1 MIKFKIKMNNNLIK
15 NLNSSELPRNLSD
28 SKMKMPI
35 KSKKYREEELRMEE
49 IIDNLSNEITKNT
62 LNENGEELSNVKF
75 PKNVNLKEI
84 IKYILEKEVR
94 KKNYIILLRYYL
106 TQFQSLLETIN
117 LSNKLY
123 EAKEIVNKI
132 AMYLKREEIKKD
144 KVIFYNGQ
152 IGKTFYIILEGEVS
166 VLIPNEFNVEI
177 TPDKYLNY
185 LKYLYKLN
193 EYELLKLSYDS
204 NKKIINEVDYE
215 FADILKKFDYCLDK
229 CLSLNHKMEEISVE
243 SYINRFLF
251 FDNDRIF
258 NKSESENKNKNNK
271 RSSSYESNNFEV
283 SNSFINNNNN
293 NKNKSK
299 TDLPFMHRKY
309 RFTLWK
315 YAEVIK
321 LGEGK
326 CFGEIALQRERNK
339 RTATVIT
346 LTDCLFGI
354 LQKDEYQSFMKK
366 VMEKTRRNNIERLLN
381 TKLFYGVNYHTFDT
395 KLYNYF
401 IFTKE
406 KKGDFMFK
414 RGDKRTTLYY
424 IKKGEI
430 QLEINATCKQLDDI
444 IKLIGG
450 KPENK
455 VLNNLIK
462 INEKLMEFINIPKK
476 FNISI
481 YSQGD
486 IIGTDEIIYLNSNK
500 LNIEQIYNNLVDLNN
515 ISNSFFYNEYFENSF
530 LFNGIY
536 MTNCDIFKVDLHF
549 LKNMINDNPVIKEN
563 YEKMTRNKRERL
575 IERLLAVKTN
585 TILQYYNLINHK
597 NNINDLNISNEF
609 NSKNNLLFLS
619 NKKKATNNNQ
629 LFLPKNINIIDSQFK
644 NENNKM
650 NLLSSSLNSNSNSR
664 NIFFYGNKN
673 KTKEL
678 FYPEPVNNKLSS
690 ESNYMNERALLT
702 SYMNNNKVKVKFDR
716 KLFLKEN
723 SSLHKI
729 KSEGMIFLNKNKTIN
744 DYSSFQNKISL
755 VKNNFKMR
763 NTLANFIDNS
773 NLNNEDNLSKN
784 NSSDKMSTYKSN
796 KPFLPNKKL
805 KKLRNDNLP
814 NNLKTQTLKIIN
826 NKRIPKL
833 LINNALIYSEAI
845 DKLFIKKQKKN
856 IFKNPLLKNKNN
868 INSIDKYKKNKIF
881 NTLDVLVFDDIL
893 NNIKND
899 KFQNTKTIS
908 PINEERKNRN
918 KFKINPLLHRAASY
932 LLMKKK

>member
-1 MIKFKIKMNNNLIK
+1 MNNNLIK
-15 NLNSSELPRNLSD
+15 NLNSSELQRNLSD

-62 LNENGEELSNVKF
+62 LNENGEEIYNIKF
-75 PKNVNLKEI
+75 PKSVNLKEI

-117 LSNKLY
+117 LSNKYY
-123 EAKEIVNKI
+123 ETKEIVNKI
-132 AMYLKREEIKKD
+132 AMYIKREEIKKD

-177 TPDKYLNY
+177 TPVKYLNY
-185 LKYLYKLN
+185 LKYLYNLN
-193 EYELLKLSYDS
+193 EYELLKLSYES

-215 FADILKKFDYCLDK
+215 FADILKNFDYCLDK
-229 CLSLNHKMEEISVE
+229 CLSLNYKMEEISVE

-251 FDNDRIF
+251 FDSDRIF
-258 NKSESENKNKNNK
+258 NKSESENNKK
-271 RSSSYESNNFEV
+271 SSNYEFNNFEI
-283 SNSFINNNNN
+283 SNSFINKN
-293 NKNKSK
+293 NKNIN
-299 TDLPFMHRKY
+299 DLSFINRKY

-346 LTDCLFGI
+346 LTDCLLGI

-381 TKLFYGVNYHTFDT
+381 TKLFYGLNYHTFDT

-406 KKGDFMFK
+406 RKGDFMFK

-444 IKLIGG
+444 IMLIGG
-450 KPENK
+450 NPENRA
-455 VLNNLIK
+455 LNNLIK
-462 INEKLMEFINIPKK
+462 TNEKLMEFINIPKK

-500 LNIEQIYNNLVDLNN
+500 LNIEQLYTNLIDLSN
-515 ISNSFFYNEYFENSF
+515 ISNSFSYNEFENSF

-549 LKNMINDNPVIKEN
+549 LKNMINDNRLIKDN

-575 IERLLAVKTN
+575 IERLLTIKTN

-597 NNINDLNISNEF
+597 KNINYLNNISNEF
-609 NSKNNLLFLS
+609 NSKNNLLFLL
-619 NKKKATNNNQ
+619 NKKKVTNNNQ
-629 LFLPKNINIIDSQFK
+629 LFLRKNIYINESQFK
-644 NENNKM
+644 NENNKI
-650 NLLSSSLNSNSNSR
+650 NPQSPLNSNSR
-664 NIFFYGNKN
+664 NTYFYGNKY

-678 FYPEPVNNKLSS
+678 FYPEPINNKLNS

-729 KSEGMIFLNKNKTIN
+729 KSEGMLLLSKNKMIN
-744 DYSSFQNKISL
+744 DYNSFQNKMSL

-773 NLNNEDNLSKN
+773 NSNNEDNLSKN

-796 KPFLPNKKL
+796 KSFFPNKKL
-805 KKLRNDNLP
+805 KKIRNDILP
-814 NNLKTQTLKIIN
+814 NNLKIQTLKIIN

-833 LINNALIYSEAI
+833 LIKNALIYSEAI
-845 DKLFIKKQKKN
+845 DKLLIKEQKKN
-856 IFKNPLLKNKNN
+856 IFKNTLLKNKNKNN
-868 INSIDKYKKNKIF
+868 INFIDKYKKNKIF

-899 KFQNTKTIS
+899 DRFQNIKTIS
-908 PINEERKNRN
+908 PINGVTKNRN
-918 KFKINPLLHRAASY
+918 RFKINPLLHRTASFPRCSC
-932 LLMKKK
+932 

>member
-1 MIKFKIKMNNNLIK
+1 MNNNLIK
-15 NLNSSELPRNLSD
+15 NLNSSELQRNLSD

-62 LNENGEELSNVKF
+62 LNENGEEIYNIKF
-75 PKNVNLKEI
+75 PKSVNLKEI

-117 LSNKLY
+117 LSNKYY
-123 EAKEIVNKI
+123 ETKEIVNKI
-132 AMYLKREEIKKD
+132 AMYIKREEIKKD

-177 TPDKYLNY
+177 TPVKYLNY
-185 LKYLYKLN
+185 LKYLYNLN
-193 EYELLKLSYDS
+193 EYELLKLSYES

-215 FADILKKFDYCLDK
+215 FADILKNFDYCLDK
-229 CLSLNHKMEEISVE
+229 CLSLNYKMEEISVE

-251 FDNDRIF
+251 FDSDRIF
-258 NKSESENKNKNNK
+258 NKSESENNKK
-271 RSSSYESNNFEV
+271 SSNYEFNNFEI
-283 SNSFINNNNN
+283 SNSFINKN
-293 NKNKSK
+293 NKNIN
-299 TDLPFMHRKY
+299 DLPFINRKY

-346 LTDCLFGI
+346 LTDCLLGI

-406 KKGDFMFK
+406 RKGDFMFK

-444 IKLIGG
+444 IMLIGG
-450 KPENK
+450 NPENRA
-455 VLNNLIK
+455 LNNLIK
-462 INEKLMEFINIPKK
+462 TNEKLMEFINIPKK

-500 LNIEQIYNNLVDLNN
+500 LNIEQLYTNLIDLSN
-515 ISNSFFYNEYFENSF
+515 ISNSFSYNEFENSF

-549 LKNMINDNPVIKEN
+549 LKNMINDNRLIKDN

-575 IERLLAVKTN
+575 IERLLTIKTN

-597 NNINDLNISNEF
+597 KNINYLNNISNEF
-609 NSKNNLLFLS
+609 NSKNNLLFLL
-619 NKKKATNNNQ
+619 NKKKVTNNNQ
-629 LFLPKNINIIDSQFK
+629 LFLRKNICINESQFK
-644 NENNKM
+644 NENNKI
-650 NLLSSSLNSNSNSR
+650 NPQSPLNSNSR
-664 NIFFYGNKN
+664 NTYFYGNKY

-678 FYPEPVNNKLSS
+678 FYPEPINNKLNS

-729 KSEGMIFLNKNKTIN
+729 KSEGMLLLSKNKMIN
-744 DYSSFQNKISL
+744 DYNSFQNKMSL

-773 NLNNEDNLSKN
+773 NSNNEDNLSKN

-796 KPFLPNKKL
+796 KSFFPNKKL
-805 KKLRNDNLP
+805 KKIRNDILP
-814 NNLKTQTLKIIN
+814 NNLKIQTLKIIN

-833 LINNALIYSEAI
+833 LIKNALIYSEAI
-845 DKLFIKKQKKN
+845 DKLLIKEQKKN
-856 IFKNPLLKNKNN
+856 IFKNTLLKNKNKNN
-868 INSIDKYKKNKIF
+868 INFIDKYKKNKIF

-899 KFQNTKTIS
+899 DRFQNIKTIS
-908 PINEERKNRN
+908 PINGVTKNRN
-918 KFKINPLLHRAASY
+918 RFKINPLLHRTASY

>member
-1 MIKFKIKMNNNLIK
+1 MNNNLIK
-15 NLNSSELPRNLSD
+15 NLNSSELQRNLSD

-62 LNENGEELSNVKF
+62 LNENGEEIYNIKF
-75 PKNVNLKEI
+75 PKSVNLKEI

-117 LSNKLY
+117 LSNKYY
-123 EAKEIVNKI
+123 ETKEIVNKI
-132 AMYLKREEIKKD
+132 AMYIKREEIKKD

-177 TPDKYLNY
+177 TPVKYLNY
-185 LKYLYKLN
+185 LKYLYNLN
-193 EYELLKLSYDS
+193 EYELLKLSYES

-215 FADILKKFDYCLDK
+215 FADILKNFDYCLDK
-229 CLSLNHKMEEISVE
+229 CLSLNYKMEEISVE

-251 FDNDRIF
+251 FDSDRIF
-258 NKSESENKNKNNK
+258 NKSESENNKK
-271 RSSSYESNNFEV
+271 SSNYEFNNFEI
-283 SNSFINNNNN
+283 SNSFINKN
-293 NKNKSK
+293 NKKIN
-299 TDLPFMHRKY
+299 DLPFINRKY

-346 LTDCLFGI
+346 LTDCLLGI

-381 TKLFYGVNYHTFDT
+381 TKLFYGLNYHTFDT

-406 KKGDFMFK
+406 RKGDFMFK

-444 IKLIGG
+444 IMLIGG
-450 KPENK
+450 NPENRA
-455 VLNNLIK
+455 LNNLIK
-462 INEKLMEFINIPKK
+462 TNEKLMEFINIPKK

-500 LNIEQIYNNLVDLNN
+500 LNIEQLYTNLIDLSN
-515 ISNSFFYNEYFENSF
+515 ISNSFSYNEFENSF

-549 LKNMINDNPVIKEN
+549 LKNMINDNRLIKDN

-575 IERLLAVKTN
+575 IERLLTIKTN

-597 NNINDLNISNEF
+597 KNINYLNNISNEF
-609 NSKNNLLFLS
+609 NSKNNLLFLL
-619 NKKKATNNNQ
+619 NKKKVTNNNQ
-629 LFLPKNINIIDSQFK
+629 LFLRKNICINESQFK
-644 NENNKM
+644 NENNKI
-650 NLLSSSLNSNSNSR
+650 NPQSPLNSNSR
-664 NIFFYGNKN
+664 NTYFYGNKY

-678 FYPEPVNNKLSS
+678 FYPEPINNKLNS

-729 KSEGMIFLNKNKTIN
+729 KSEGMLLLSKNKMIN
-744 DYSSFQNKISL
+744 DYNSFQNKMSL

-773 NLNNEDNLSKN
+773 NSNNEDNLSKN

-796 KPFLPNKKL
+796 KSFFPNKKL
-805 KKLRNDNLP
+805 KKIRNDILP
-814 NNLKTQTLKIIN
+814 NNLKIQTLKIIN

-833 LINNALIYSEAI
+833 LIKNALIYSEAI
-845 DKLFIKKQKKN
+845 DKLLIKEQKKN
-856 IFKNPLLKNKNN
+856 IFKNTLLKNKNKNN
-868 INSIDKYKKNKIF
+868 INFIDKYKKNKIF

-899 KFQNTKTIS
+899 DRFQNIKTIS
-908 PINEERKNRN
+908 PINGVTKNRN
-918 KFKINPLLHRAASY
+918 RFKINPLLHRTASY

>member
-49 IIDNLSNEITKNT
+49 IIDNLSNEINKNT
-62 LNENGEELSNVKF
+62 LNENGEELCNVKF

-193 EYELLKLSYDS
+193 EYELLKLSYES

-629 LFLPKNINIIDSQFK
+629 LFLPKNMNIIDSQFK

-650 NLLSSSLNSNSNSR
+650 NLLSSSLNPNSR

-796 KPFLPNKKL
+796 KPFFPNKKL

>member
-1 MIKFKIKMNNNLIK
+1 MNNNLIK
-15 NLNSSELPRNLSD
+15 NLNSSELQRNLSD

-62 LNENGEELSNVKF
+62 LNENGEEIYNIKF
-75 PKNVNLKEI
+75 PKSVNLKEI

-123 EAKEIVNKI
+123 ETKEIVNKI
-132 AMYLKREEIKKD
+132 AMYIKREEIKKD

-177 TPDKYLNY
+177 TPVKYLNY
-185 LKYLYKLN
+185 LKYLYNLN
-193 EYELLKLSYDS
+193 EYELLKLSYES

-215 FADILKKFDYCLDK
+215 FADILKNFDYCLDK
-229 CLSLNHKMEEISVE
+229 CLSLNYKMEEISVE

-251 FDNDRIF
+251 FDSDRIF
-258 NKSESENKNKNNK
+258 NKSESENNKK
-271 RSSSYESNNFEV
+271 SSNYEFNNFEI
-283 SNSFINNNNN
+283 SNSFINKN
-293 NKNKSK
+293 NKNIN
-299 TDLPFMHRKY
+299 DLPFINRKY

-346 LTDCLFGI
+346 LTDCLLGI

-381 TKLFYGVNYHTFDT
+381 TKLFYGLNYHTFDT

-406 KKGDFMFK
+406 RKGDFMFK

-444 IKLIGG
+444 IMLIGG
-450 KPENK
+450 NPENRA
-455 VLNNLIK
+455 LNNLIK
-462 INEKLMEFINIPKK
+462 TNEKLMEFINIPKK

-486 IIGTDEIIYLNSNK
+486 IIGTDELIYLNSNK
-500 LNIEQIYNNLVDLNN
+500 LNIEQLYTNLIDLSN
-515 ISNSFFYNEYFENSF
+515 ISNSFSYNEFENSF

-549 LKNMINDNPVIKEN
+549 LKNMINDNRLIKDN

-575 IERLLAVKTN
+575 IERLLTIKTN

-597 NNINDLNISNEF
+597 KNINYLNNISNEF
-609 NSKNNLLFLS
+609 NSKNNLLFLL
-619 NKKKATNNNQ
+619 NKKKVTNNNQ
-629 LFLPKNINIIDSQFK
+629 LFLRKNICINESQFK
-644 NENNKM
+644 NENNKI
-650 NLLSSSLNSNSNSR
+650 NPQSPLNSNSR
-664 NIFFYGNKN
+664 NTYFYGNKY

-678 FYPEPVNNKLSS
+678 FYPEPINNKLNS

-729 KSEGMIFLNKNKTIN
+729 KSEGMLLLSKNKMIN
-744 DYSSFQNKISL
+744 DYNSFQNKMSL

-773 NLNNEDNLSKN
+773 NSNNEDNLSKN

-796 KPFLPNKKL
+796 KSFFPNKKL
-805 KKLRNDNLP
+805 KKIRNYILP
-814 NNLKTQTLKIIN
+814 NNLKIQTLKIIN

-833 LINNALIYSEAI
+833 LIKNALIYSEAI
-845 DKLFIKKQKKN
+845 DKLLIKEQKKN
-856 IFKNPLLKNKNN
+856 IFKNTLLKNKNKNN
-868 INSIDKYKKNKIF
+868 INFIDKYKKNKIF

-899 KFQNTKTIS
+899 DRFQNIKTIS
-908 PINEERKNRN
+908 PINGVTKNRN
-918 KFKINPLLHRAASY
+918 RFKINPLLHRTASY

>member
-1 MIKFKIKMNNNLIK
+1 MNNNLIK
-15 NLNSSELPRNLSD
+15 NLNSSELQRNLSD

-62 LNENGEELSNVKF
+62 LNENGEEIYNIKF
-75 PKNVNLKEI
+75 PKSVNLKEI

-117 LSNKLY
+117 LSNKYY
-123 EAKEIVNKI
+123 ETKEIVNKI
-132 AMYLKREEIKKD
+132 AMYIKREEIKKD

-177 TPDKYLNY
+177 TPVKYLNY
-185 LKYLYKLN
+185 LKYLYNLN
-193 EYELLKLSYDS
+193 EYELLKLSYES

-215 FADILKKFDYCLDK
+215 FADILKNFDYCLDK
-229 CLSLNHKMEEISVE
+229 CLSLNYKMEEISVE

-251 FDNDRIF
+251 FDSDRIF
-258 NKSESENKNKNNK
+258 NKSESENNKK
-271 RSSSYESNNFEV
+271 SSNYEFNNFEI
-283 SNSFINNNNN
+283 SNSFINKN
-293 NKNKSK
+293 NKNIN
-299 TDLPFMHRKY
+299 DLSFINRKY

-346 LTDCLFGI
+346 LTDCLLGI

-381 TKLFYGVNYHTFDT
+381 TKLFYGLNYHTFDT

-406 KKGDFMFK
+406 RKGDFMFK

-444 IKLIGG
+444 IMLIGG
-450 KPENK
+450 NPENRT
-455 VLNNLIK
+455 LNNLIK
-462 INEKLMEFINIPKK
+462 TNEKLMEFINIPKK

-486 IIGTDEIIYLNSNK
+486 IIGTDEILYLNSNK
-500 LNIEQIYNNLVDLNN
+500 LNIEQLYTNLIDLSN
-515 ISNSFFYNEYFENSF
+515 ISNSFSYNEFENSF

-549 LKNMINDNPVIKEN
+549 LKNMINDNRLIKDN

-575 IERLLAVKTN
+575 IERLLTIKTN

-597 NNINDLNISNEF
+597 KNINYLNNISNEF
-609 NSKNNLLFLS
+609 NSKNNLLFLL
-619 NKKKATNNNQ
+619 NKKKVTNNNQ
-629 LFLPKNINIIDSQFK
+629 LFLRKNICINESQFK
-644 NENNKM
+644 NENNKI
-650 NLLSSSLNSNSNSR
+650 NPQSPLNSNSR
-664 NIFFYGNKN
+664 NTYFYGNKY
-673 KTKEL
+673 KTKEF
-678 FYPEPVNNKLSS
+678 FYPEPINNKLNS

-729 KSEGMIFLNKNKTIN
+729 KSEGMLLLSKNKMIN
-744 DYSSFQNKISL
+744 DYNSFQNKMSL

-773 NLNNEDNLSKN
+773 NSNNEDNLSKN

-796 KPFLPNKKL
+796 KSFFPNKKL
-805 KKLRNDNLP
+805 KKIRNDILP
-814 NNLKTQTLKIIN
+814 NNLKIQTLKIIN

-833 LINNALIYSEAI
+833 LIKNALIYSEAI
-845 DKLFIKKQKKN
+845 DKLLIKEQKKN
-856 IFKNPLLKNKNN
+856 IFKNTLLKNKNKNN
-868 INSIDKYKKNKIF
+868 INFIDKYKKNKIF

-899 KFQNTKTIS
+899 DRFQNIKTIS
-908 PINEERKNRN
+908 PINGVTKNRN
-918 KFKINPLLHRAASY
+918 RFKINPLLHRTASY

>member
-1 MIKFKIKMNNNLIK
+1 MNNNLIK
-15 NLNSSELPRNLSD
+15 NLNSSELQRNLSD

-62 LNENGEELSNVKF
+62 LNENGEEIYNIKF
-75 PKNVNLKEI
+75 PKSVNLKEI

-117 LSNKLY
+117 LSNKYY
-123 EAKEIVNKI
+123 ETKEIVNKI
-132 AMYLKREEIKKD
+132 AMYIKREEIKKD

-177 TPDKYLNY
+177 TPVKYLNY
-185 LKYLYKLN
+185 LKYLYNLN
-193 EYELLKLSYDS
+193 EYELLKLSYES

-215 FADILKKFDYCLDK
+215 FADILKNFDYCLDK
-229 CLSLNHKMEEISVE
+229 CLSLNYKMEEISVE

-251 FDNDRIF
+251 FDSDRIF
-258 NKSESENKNKNNK
+258 NKSESENNKK
-271 RSSSYESNNFEV
+271 SSNYEFNNFEI
-283 SNSFINNNNN
+283 SNSFINKN
-293 NKNKSK
+293 NKNIN
-299 TDLPFMHRKY
+299 DLPFINRKY

-346 LTDCLFGI
+346 LTDCLLGI

-381 TKLFYGVNYHTFDT
+381 TKLFYGLNYHTFDT

-406 KKGDFMFK
+406 RKGDFMFK

-444 IKLIGG
+444 IMLIGG
-450 KPENK
+450 NPENRA
-455 VLNNLIK
+455 LNNLIK
-462 INEKLMEFINIPKK
+462 TNEKLMEFINIPKK

-500 LNIEQIYNNLVDLNN
+500 LNREQLYTNLIDLSN
-515 ISNSFFYNEYFENSF
+515 ISNSFSYNEFENSF

-549 LKNMINDNPVIKEN
+549 LKNMINDNRLIKDN

-575 IERLLAVKTN
+575 IERLLTIKTN

-597 NNINDLNISNEF
+597 KNINYLNNISNEF
-609 NSKNNLLFLS
+609 NSKNNLLFLL
-619 NKKKATNNNQ
+619 NKKKVTNNNQ
-629 LFLPKNINIIDSQFK
+629 LFLRKNICINESQFK
-644 NENNKM
+644 NENNKI
-650 NLLSSSLNSNSNSR
+650 NPQSPLNSNSR
-664 NIFFYGNKN
+664 NTYFYGNKY

-678 FYPEPVNNKLSS
+678 FYPEPINNKLNS

-729 KSEGMIFLNKNKTIN
+729 KSEGMLLLSKNKMIN
-744 DYSSFQNKISL
+744 DYNSFQNKMSL

-773 NLNNEDNLSKN
+773 NSNNEDNLSKN

-796 KPFLPNKKL
+796 KSFFPNKKL
-805 KKLRNDNLP
+805 KKIRNDILP
-814 NNLKTQTLKIIN
+814 NNLKIQTLKIIN

-833 LINNALIYSEAI
+833 LIKNALIYSEAI
-845 DKLFIKKQKKN
+845 DKLLIKEQKKN
-856 IFKNPLLKNKNN
+856 IFKNTLLKNKNKNN
-868 INSIDKYKKNKIF
+868 INFIDKYKKNKIF

-899 KFQNTKTIS
+899 DRFQNIKTIS
-908 PINEERKNRN
+908 PINGVTKNRN
-918 KFKINPLLHRAASY
+918 RFKINPLLHRTASY

>member
-49 IIDNLSNEITKNT
+49 IIDNLSNEINKNT
-62 LNENGEELSNVKF
+62 LNENGEELCNVKF

-193 EYELLKLSYDS
+193 EYELLKLSYES

-629 LFLPKNINIIDSQFK
+629 LFLPKNMNIIDSQFK

-650 NLLSSSLNSNSNSR
+650 NLLSSSLNPNSR

-796 KPFLPNKKL
+796 KPFFPNKKL

-868 INSIDKYKKNKIF
+868 INCIDKYKKNKIF

>member
-62 LNENGEELSNVKF
+62 LNENGEELCNVKF

-193 EYELLKLSYDS
+193 EYELLKLSYES

-629 LFLPKNINIIDSQFK
+629 LFLPKNMNIIDSQFK

-650 NLLSSSLNSNSNSR
+650 NLLSSSLNPNSR

-796 KPFLPNKKL
+796 KPFFPNKKL

>member
-1 MIKFKIKMNNNLIK
+1 MNNNLIK
-15 NLNSSELPRNLSD
+15 NLNSSELQRNLSD

-62 LNENGEELSNVKF
+62 LNENGEEIYNIKF
-75 PKNVNLKEI
+75 PKSVNLKEI

-117 LSNKLY
+117 LSNKYY
-123 EAKEIVNKI
+123 ETKEIVNKI
-132 AMYLKREEIKKD
+132 AMYIKREEIKKD

-177 TPDKYLNY
+177 TPVKYLNY
-185 LKYLYKLN
+185 LKYLYNLN
-193 EYELLKLSYDS
+193 EYELLKLSYES

-215 FADILKKFDYCLDK
+215 FADILKNFDYCLDK
-229 CLSLNHKMEEISVE
+229 CLSLNYKMEEISVE

-251 FDNDRIF
+251 FDSDRIF
-258 NKSESENKNKNNK
+258 NKSESENNKK
-271 RSSSYESNNFEV
+271 SSNYEFNNFEI
-283 SNSFINNNNN
+283 SNSFIIKN
-293 NKNKSK
+293 NKNIN
-299 TDLPFMHRKY
+299 DLSFINRKY

-346 LTDCLFGI
+346 LTDCLLGI

-381 TKLFYGVNYHTFDT
+381 TKLFYGLNYHTFDT

-406 KKGDFMFK
+406 RKGDFMFK

-444 IKLIGG
+444 IMLIGG
-450 KPENK
+450 NPENRA
-455 VLNNLIK
+455 LNNLIK
-462 INEKLMEFINIPKK
+462 TNEKLMEFINIPKK

-500 LNIEQIYNNLVDLNN
+500 LNIEQLYTNLIDLSN
-515 ISNSFFYNEYFENSF
+515 ISNSFSYNEFENSF

-549 LKNMINDNPVIKEN
+549 LKNMINDNRLIKDN

-575 IERLLAVKTN
+575 IERLLTIKTN

-597 NNINDLNISNEF
+597 KNINYLNNISNEF
-609 NSKNNLLFLS
+609 NSKNNLLFLL
-619 NKKKATNNNQ
+619 NKKKVTNNNQ
-629 LFLPKNINIIDSQFK
+629 LFLRKNICINESQFK
-644 NENNKM
+644 NENNKI
-650 NLLSSSLNSNSNSR
+650 NPQSPLNSNSR
-664 NIFFYGNKN
+664 NTYFYGNKY

-678 FYPEPVNNKLSS
+678 FYPEPINNKLNS

-729 KSEGMIFLNKNKTIN
+729 KSEGMLLLSKNKMIN
-744 DYSSFQNKISL
+744 DYNSFQNKMSL

-773 NLNNEDNLSKN
+773 NSNNEDNLSKN

-796 KPFLPNKKL
+796 KSFFPNKKL
-805 KKLRNDNLP
+805 KKIRNDILP
-814 NNLKTQTLKIIN
+814 NNLKIQTLKIIN

-833 LINNALIYSEAI
+833 LIKNALIYSEAI
-845 DKLFIKKQKKN
+845 DKLLIKEQKKN
-856 IFKNPLLKNKNN
+856 IFKNTLLKNKNKNN
-868 INSIDKYKKNKIF
+868 INFIDKYKKNKIF

-899 KFQNTKTIS
+899 DRFQNIKTIS
-908 PINEERKNRN
+908 PINGVTKNRN
-918 KFKINPLLHRAASY
+918 RFKINPLLHRTASY

>member
-1 MIKFKIKMNNNLIK
+1 MNNNLIK
-15 NLNSSELPRNLSD
+15 NLNSSELQRNLSD

-62 LNENGEELSNVKF
+62 LNENGEEIYNIKF
-75 PKNVNLKEI
+75 PKSVNLKEI

-123 EAKEIVNKI
+123 ETKEIVNKI
-132 AMYLKREEIKKD
+132 AMYIKREEIKKD

-177 TPDKYLNY
+177 TPVKYLNY
-185 LKYLYKLN
+185 LKYLYNLN
-193 EYELLKLSYDS
+193 EYELLKLSYES

-215 FADILKKFDYCLDK
+215 FADILKNFDYCLDK
-229 CLSLNHKMEEISVE
+229 CLSLNYKMEEISVE

-251 FDNDRIF
+251 FDSDRIF
-258 NKSESENKNKNNK
+258 NKSESENNKK
-271 RSSSYESNNFEV
+271 SSNYEFNNFEI
-283 SNSFINNNNN
+283 SNSFINKN
-293 NKNKSK
+293 NKNIN
-299 TDLPFMHRKY
+299 DLPFINRKY

-346 LTDCLFGI
+346 LTDCLLGI

-406 KKGDFMFK
+406 RKGDFMFK

-444 IKLIGG
+444 IMLIGG
-450 KPENK
+450 NPENRA
-455 VLNNLIK
+455 LNNLIK
-462 INEKLMEFINIPKK
+462 TNEKLMEFINIPKK

-500 LNIEQIYNNLVDLNN
+500 LNIEQLYTNLIDVSN
-515 ISNSFFYNEYFENSF
+515 ISNSFSYNEFENSF

-549 LKNMINDNPVIKEN
+549 LKNMINDNRLIKDN

-575 IERLLAVKTN
+575 IERLLTIKTN

-597 NNINDLNISNEF
+597 KNINYLNNISNEF
-609 NSKNNLLFLS
+609 NSKNNLLFLL
-619 NKKKATNNNQ
+619 NKKKVTNNNQ
-629 LFLPKNINIIDSQFK
+629 LFLRKNICINESQFK
-644 NENNKM
+644 NENNKI
-650 NLLSSSLNSNSNSR
+650 NPQSPLNSNSR
-664 NIFFYGNKN
+664 NTYFYGNKY
-673 KTKEL
+673 KTKEF
-678 FYPEPVNNKLSS
+678 FYPEPINNKLNS

-729 KSEGMIFLNKNKTIN
+729 KSEGMLLLSKNKMIN
-744 DYSSFQNKISL
+744 DYNSFQNKMSL

-773 NLNNEDNLSKN
+773 NSNNEDNLSKN

-796 KPFLPNKKL
+796 KSFFPNKKH
-805 KKLRNDNLP
+805 KKLRNDFLP
-814 NNLKTQTLKIIN
+814 NNLKAQTLKIIN

-833 LINNALIYSEAI
+833 LIKNALIYSEAI
-845 DKLFIKKQKKN
+845 DKLLIKEQKKN
-856 IFKNPLLKNKNN
+856 IFKNTLLKNKNKNN
-868 INSIDKYKKNKIF
+868 INFIDKYKKNKIF

-899 KFQNTKTIS
+899 DRFQNIKTIS
-908 PINEERKNRN
+908 PINGVTKNRN
-918 KFKINPLLHRAASY
+918 RFKINPLLHRTASY

>member
-1 MIKFKIKMNNNLIK
+1 MNNNLIK
-15 NLNSSELPRNLSD
+15 NLNSSELQRKLSD
-28 SKMKMPI
+28 SKIKMPI

-49 IIDNLSNEITKNT
+49 IINNLSNEITKNT
-62 LNENGEELSNVKF
+62 LNENGEELYNIKF
-75 PKNVNLKEI
+75 PKSVNLKEI

-193 EYELLKLSYDS
+193 EYELLKLSYES

-215 FADILKKFDYCLDK
+215 FSDILKKFDYCLDK
-229 CLSLNHKMEEISVE
+229 CISLNHKMEEISVE

-283 SNSFINNNNN
+283 SNSFINNNN
-293 NKNKSK
+293 KNKSI
-299 TDLPFMHRKY
+299 TDLPFIHRKY

-406 KKGDFMFK
+406 RKGDFMFK

-444 IKLIGG
+444 IALIGG

-462 INEKLMEFINIPKK
+462 TNEKLMEFINIPKK

-500 LNIEQIYNNLVDLNN
+500 LNIEQIYTNLVDLNN
-515 ISNSFFYNEYFENSF
+515 ISNSFSYNEYFENSF
-530 LFNGIY
+530 LFNAIY

-549 LKNMINDNPVIKEN
+549 LKNMINDNSVIKKN
-563 YEKMTRNKRERL
+563 YKKMTKNKRERL

-597 NNINDLNISNEF
+597 SNNNDLNNISNEF
-609 NSKNNLLFLS
+609 NSKNNLLFLL

-629 LFLPKNINIIDSQFK
+629 LFFPKHISIIDSQSK

-650 NLLSSSLNSNSNSR
+650 NLQLSSLNSNSR

-673 KTKEL
+673 KTKAL
-678 FYPEPVNNKLSS
+678 FYPEPVNNKLS
-690 ESNYMNERALLT
+690 ESNNMNERALLT

-773 NLNNEDNLSKN
+773 NSNNEDNLSKN

-796 KPFLPNKKL
+796 KPFFPINKL
-805 KKLRNDNLP
+805 KKLRNDILP
-814 NNLKTQTLKIIN
+814 NNLKSQTLKIMH

-868 INSIDKYKKNKIF
+868 INFIDKYKKNKIF

-899 KFQNTKTIS
+899 RFQNSKTIS

-918 KFKINPLLHRAASY
+918 RFKINPLLHRAASY
-932 LLMKKK
+932 LLLKKK

>member
-1 MIKFKIKMNNNLIK
+1 MNNNLIK
-15 NLNSSELPRNLSD
+15 NLNSSELQRNLSD

-62 LNENGEELSNVKF
+62 LNENGEEIYNIKF
-75 PKNVNLKEI
+75 PKSVNLKEI

-117 LSNKLY
+117 LSNKFY
-123 EAKEIVNKI
+123 ETKEIVNKI
-132 AMYLKREEIKKD
+132 AMYIKREEIKKD

-177 TPDKYLNY
+177 TPVKYLNY
-185 LKYLYKLN
+185 LKYLYNLN
-193 EYELLKLSYDS
+193 EYELLKLSYES

-215 FADILKKFDYCLDK
+215 FADILKNFDYCLDK
-229 CLSLNHKMEEISVE
+229 CLSLNYKMEEISVE

-251 FDNDRIF
+251 FDSDRIF
-258 NKSESENKNKNNK
+258 NKSESENNKK
-271 RSSSYESNNFEV
+271 SSNYEFNNFEI
-283 SNSFINNNNN
+283 SNSFINKN
-293 NKNKSK
+293 NKNIN
-299 TDLPFMHRKY
+299 DLSFINRKY

-346 LTDCLFGI
+346 LTDCLLGI

-381 TKLFYGVNYHTFDT
+381 TKLFYGLNYHTFDT

-406 KKGDFMFK
+406 RKGDFMFK

-444 IKLIGG
+444 IMLIGG
-450 KPENK
+450 NPENRA
-455 VLNNLIK
+455 LNNLIK
-462 INEKLMEFINIPKK
+462 TNEKLMEFINIPKK

-500 LNIEQIYNNLVDLNN
+500 LNIEQLYTNLIDLSN
-515 ISNSFFYNEYFENSF
+515 ISNSFSYNEFENSF

-549 LKNMINDNPVIKEN
+549 LKNMINDNRLIKDN

-575 IERLLAVKTN
+575 IERLLTIKTN

-597 NNINDLNISNEF
+597 KNINYLNNISNEF
-609 NSKNNLLFLS
+609 NSKNNLLFLL
-619 NKKKATNNNQ
+619 NKKKVTNNNQ
-629 LFLPKNINIIDSQFK
+629 LFLRKNIYINESQFK
-644 NENNKM
+644 NENNKI
-650 NLLSSSLNSNSNSR
+650 NPQSPLNSNSR
-664 NIFFYGNKN
+664 NTYFYGNKY

-678 FYPEPVNNKLSS
+678 FYPEPINNKLNS

-729 KSEGMIFLNKNKTIN
+729 KSEGMLLLSKNKMIN
-744 DYSSFQNKISL
+744 DYNSFQNKMSL

-773 NLNNEDNLSKN
+773 NSNNEDNLSKN

-796 KPFLPNKKL
+796 KSFFPNKKL
-805 KKLRNDNLP
+805 KKIRNDILP
-814 NNLKTQTLKIIN
+814 KNLKIQTLKIIN

-833 LINNALIYSEAI
+833 LIKNALIYSEAI
-845 DKLFIKKQKKN
+845 DKLLIKEQKKN
-856 IFKNPLLKNKNN
+856 IFKNTLLKNKNKNN
-868 INSIDKYKKNKIF
+868 INFIDKYKKNKIF

-899 KFQNTKTIS
+899 DRFQNIKTIS
-908 PINEERKNRN
+908 PINGVTKNRN
-918 KFKINPLLHRAASY
+918 RFKINPLLHRTASY

>member
-1 MIKFKIKMNNNLIK
+1 MNNNLIK
-15 NLNSSELPRNLSD
+15 NLNSSELQRNLSD

-62 LNENGEELSNVKF
+62 LNENGEEIYNIKF
-75 PKNVNLKEI
+75 PKSVNLKEI

-117 LSNKLY
+117 LSNKYY
-123 EAKEIVNKI
+123 ETKEIVNKI
-132 AMYLKREEIKKD
+132 AMYIKREEIKKD

-177 TPDKYLNY
+177 TPVKYLNY
-185 LKYLYKLN
+185 LKYLYNLN
-193 EYELLKLSYDS
+193 EYELLKLSYES

-215 FADILKKFDYCLDK
+215 FADILKNFDYCLDK
-229 CLSLNHKMEEISVE
+229 CLSLNYKMEEISVE

-251 FDNDRIF
+251 FDSDRIF
-258 NKSESENKNKNNK
+258 NKSESENNKK
-271 RSSSYESNNFEV
+271 SSNYEFNNFEI
-283 SNSFINNNNN
+283 SNSFINKN
-293 NKNKSK
+293 NKNIN
-299 TDLPFMHRKY
+299 DLSFINRKY

-346 LTDCLFGI
+346 LTDCLLGI

-381 TKLFYGVNYHTFDT
+381 TKLFYGLNYHTFDT

-406 KKGDFMFK
+406 RKGDFMFK

-444 IKLIGG
+444 IMLIGG
-450 KPENK
+450 NPENRA
-455 VLNNLIK
+455 LNNLIK
-462 INEKLMEFINIPKK
+462 TNEKLMEFINIPKK

-500 LNIEQIYNNLVDLNN
+500 LNIEQLYTNLIDLSN
-515 ISNSFFYNEYFENSF
+515 ISNSFSYNEFENSF

-549 LKNMINDNPVIKEN
+549 LKNMINDNRLIKDN

-575 IERLLAVKTN
+575 IERLLTIKTN

-597 NNINDLNISNEF
+597 KNINYLNNISNEF
-609 NSKNNLLFLS
+609 NSKNNLLFLL
-619 NKKKATNNNQ
+619 NKKKVTNNNQ
-629 LFLPKNINIIDSQFK
+629 LFLRKNICINESQFK
-644 NENNKM
+644 NENNKI
-650 NLLSSSLNSNSNSR
+650 NPQSPLNSNSR
-664 NIFFYGNKN
+664 NTYFYGNKY
-673 KTKEL
+673 KTKEF
-678 FYPEPVNNKLSS
+678 FYPEPINNKLNS

-729 KSEGMIFLNKNKTIN
+729 KSEGMLLLSKNKMIN
-744 DYSSFQNKISL
+744 DYNSFQNKMSL

-773 NLNNEDNLSKN
+773 NSNNEDNLSKN

-796 KPFLPNKKL
+796 KSFFPNKKL
-805 KKLRNDNLP
+805 KKIRNDILP
-814 NNLKTQTLKIIN
+814 NNLKIQTLKIIN

-833 LINNALIYSEAI
+833 LIKNALIYSEAI
-845 DKLFIKKQKKN
+845 DKLLIKEQKKN
-856 IFKNPLLKNKNN
+856 IFKNTLLKNKNKNN
-868 INSIDKYKKNKIF
+868 INFIDKYKKNKIF

-899 KFQNTKTIS
+899 DRFQNIKTIS
-908 PINEERKNRN
+908 PINGVTKNRN
-918 KFKINPLLHRAASY
+918 RFKINPLLHRTASY

>member
-1 MIKFKIKMNNNLIK
+1 MNNNLIK
-15 NLNSSELPRNLSD
+15 NLNSSELQRNLSD

-62 LNENGEELSNVKF
+62 LNENGEEIYNIKF
-75 PKNVNLKEI
+75 PKSVNLKEI

-117 LSNKLY
+117 LSNKYY
-123 EAKEIVNKI
+123 ETKEIVNKI
-132 AMYLKREEIKKD
+132 AMYIKREEIKKD

-177 TPDKYLNY
+177 TPVKYLNY
-185 LKYLYKLN
+185 LKYLYNLN
-193 EYELLKLSYDS
+193 EYELLKLSYES

-215 FADILKKFDYCLDK
+215 FADILKNFDYCLDK
-229 CLSLNHKMEEISVE
+229 CLSLNYKMEEISVE

-251 FDNDRIF
+251 FDSDRIF
-258 NKSESENKNKNNK
+258 NKSESENNKK
-271 RSSSYESNNFEV
+271 SSNYEFNNFEI
-283 SNSFINNNNN
+283 SNSFINKN
-293 NKNKSK
+293 NKNIN
-299 TDLPFMHRKY
+299 DLPFINRKY

-346 LTDCLFGI
+346 LTDCLLGI

-381 TKLFYGVNYHTFDT
+381 TKLFYGLNYHTFDT

-406 KKGDFMFK
+406 RKGDFMFK

-444 IKLIGG
+444 IMLIGG
-450 KPENK
+450 NPENRA
-455 VLNNLIK
+455 LNNLIK
-462 INEKLMEFINIPKK
+462 TNEKLMEFINIPKK

-500 LNIEQIYNNLVDLNN
+500 LNIEQLYTNLIDLSN
-515 ISNSFFYNEYFENSF
+515 ISNSFSYHEFENSF

-549 LKNMINDNPVIKEN
+549 LKNMINDNRLIKDN

-575 IERLLAVKTN
+575 IERLLTIKTN

-597 NNINDLNISNEF
+597 KNINYLNNISNEF
-609 NSKNNLLFLS
+609 NSKNNLLFLL
-619 NKKKATNNNQ
+619 NKKKVTNNNQ
-629 LFLPKNINIIDSQFK
+629 LFLRKNICINESQFK
-644 NENNKM
+644 NENNKI
-650 NLLSSSLNSNSNSR
+650 NPQSPLNSNSR
-664 NIFFYGNKN
+664 NTYFYGNKY

-678 FYPEPVNNKLSS
+678 FYPEPINNKLNS

-729 KSEGMIFLNKNKTIN
+729 KSEGMLLLSKNKMIN
-744 DYSSFQNKISL
+744 DYNSFQNKMSL

-773 NLNNEDNLSKN
+773 NSNNEDNLSKN

-796 KPFLPNKKL
+796 KSFFPNKKL
-805 KKLRNDNLP
+805 KKIRNDILP
-814 NNLKTQTLKIIN
+814 NNLKIQTLKIIN

-833 LINNALIYSEAI
+833 LIKNALIYSEAI
-845 DKLFIKKQKKN
+845 DKLLIKEQKKN
-856 IFKNPLLKNKNN
+856 IFKNTLLKNKNKNN
-868 INSIDKYKKNKIF
+868 INFIDKYKKNKIF

-899 KFQNTKTIS
+899 DRFQNIKTIS
-908 PINEERKNRN
+908 PINGVTKNRN
-918 KFKINPLLHRAASY
+918 RFKINPLLHRTASY

>member
-1 MIKFKIKMNNNLIK
+1 MNNNLIK
-15 NLNSSELPRNLSD
+15 NLNSSELPRNLSETKI
-28 SKMKMPI
+28 KMLS
-35 KSKKYREEELRMEE
+35 KSKKYKEEELRMEE
-49 IIDNLSNEITKNT
+49 IINNLSNEITKNT
-62 LNENGEELSNVKF
+62 LNKNGEELYNIKF
-75 PKNVNLKEI
+75 PKSLNLKEI

-106 TQFQSLLETIN
+106 TQFQPLLETIN

-123 EAKEIVNKI
+123 EAKEIINKI
-132 AMYLKREEIKKD
+132 AVYLKREEIKKD

-185 LKYLYKLN
+185 LKYLYNLN
-193 EYELLKLSYDS
+193 EYELLKLSYES

-215 FADILKKFDYCLDK
+215 FTDILKNFDYCLDK
-229 CLSLNHKMEEISVE
+229 CLSLKYKMEEISVE

-251 FDNDRIF
+251 FDNNRIF
-258 NKSESENKNKNNK
+258 NKFDSENK
-271 RSSSYESNNFEV
+271 
-283 SNSFINNNNN
+283 NNNN
-293 NKNKSK
+293 NKNLSYEFNNFVVSNSFLNNNNENINELQFIK
-299 TDLPFMHRKY
+299 RKY
-309 RFTLWK
+309 KFTLWK
-315 YAEVIK
+315 YTEVIK

-346 LTDCLFGI
+346 LKDCLFGV
-354 LQKDEYQSFMKK
+354 LQKDEYQSFMKI

-401 IFTKE
+401 IFAKE

-414 RGDKRTTLYY
+414 RGDKRTSLYY

-430 QLEINATCKQLDDI
+430 QLEINATCKQIDDI
-444 IKLIGG
+444 IMLIGG
-450 KPENK
+450 KPENRI
-455 VLNNLIK
+455 LNNLIK
-462 INEKLMEFINIPKK
+462 TNEKLMEFINIPKK

-486 IIGTDEIIYLNSNK
+486 FIGTDELIYLNSNK
-500 LNIEQIYNNLVDLNN
+500 LNIYTNLVDLNN
-515 ISNSFFYNEYFENSF
+515 TNDYNESFENSF

-536 MTNCDIFKVDLHF
+536 ITNCDIFKVDLHF
-549 LKNMINDNPVIKEN
+549 IKNMINDNSIIKNN
-563 YEKMTRNKRERL
+563 YKKMTRNKRERL
-575 IERLLAVKTN
+575 IERLLTVKTN
-585 TILQYYNLINHK
+585 TILQYYNLINNK
-597 NNINDLNISNEF
+597 NNFNDLNNISNEF
-609 NSKNNLLFLS
+609 NSKNNLIFLS
-619 NKKKATNNNQ
+619 NKKKVESNNQ
-629 LFLPKNINIIDSQFK
+629 LFLLRNINESQFK

-650 NLLSSSLNSNSNSR
+650 NLQSSLNSR
-664 NIFFYGNKN
+664 NIFFYKNKN

-678 FYPEPVNNKLSS
+678 FYPEPINNKLNS
-690 ESNYMNERALLT
+690 ESIYINERALLT
-702 SYMNNNKVKVKFDR
+702 SYMNNNKVKVNFDR
-716 KLFLKEN
+716 KLLLKQN

-729 KSEGMIFLNKNKTIN
+729 KSEGMILLNRNKTLN
-744 DYSSFQNKISL
+744 DYNSFQNKISL

-763 NTLANFIDNS
+763 STLANFIDNS
-773 NLNNEDNLSKN
+773 SPNNEDNLSKN
-784 NSSDKMSTYKSN
+784 NSSDKMSTFKSN
-796 KPFLPNKKL
+796 KSFFSNKKIKKL
-805 KKLRNDNLP
+805 KNDILP

-833 LINNALIYSEAI
+833 LINNALIYNEVI
-845 DKLFIKKQKKN
+845 DKLLIKKEKKN
-856 IFKNPLLKNKNN
+856 ILKNPLIRIKNN
-868 INSIDKYKKNKIF
+868 LNFIDKYKKSKIF

-899 KFQNTKTIS
+899 RFQNTKKNS
-908 PINEERKNRN
+908 PIYGGTKYRN
-918 KFKINPLLHRAASY
+918 KFKINPLHRATSY
-932 LLMKKK
+932 LLMKKKNIS

>member
-1 MIKFKIKMNNNLIK
+1 MA
-15 NLNSSELPRNLSD
+15 
-28 SKMKMPI
+28 I
-35 KSKKYREEELRMEE
+35 KSKRSKEEE
-49 IIDNLSNEITKNT
+49 IILEEIIENIAYDIAKNT
-62 LNENGEELSNVKF
+62 INENGEESYNFDL
-75 PKNVNLKEI
+75 PKSINLKEI
-84 IKYILEKEVR
+84 IKYILEKEIR

-106 TQFQSLLETIN
+106 SQFQSLLETIN

-123 EAKEIVNKI
+123 ETKEIVNKI
-132 AMYLKREEIKKD
+132 AMYVKREEVKKN

-185 LKYLYKLN
+185 LKCLYKLN
-193 EYELLKLSYDS
+193 EYELLKLSYES
-204 NKKIINEVDYE
+204 NKKIINEVDYPY
-215 FADILKKFDYCLDK
+215 ADVLKNFDYCLDK
-229 CLSLNHKMEEISVE
+229 ILSLNHKMEEISVE
-243 SYINRFLF
+243 AYINRFLV

-258 NKSESENKNKNNK
+258 NNFEFEFENKYNKNNFEFSNKNNK
-271 RSSSYESNNFEV
+271 STNDSEFP
-283 SNSFINNNNN
+283 
-293 NKNKSK
+293 K
-299 TDLPFMHRKY
+299 RKY
-309 RFTLWK
+309 KFTLWK
-315 YAEVIK
+315 YAEVIT

-326 CFGEIALQRERNK
+326 CFGEIALQREKNK

-401 IFTKE
+401 IFAKE

-444 IKLIGG
+444 IMLIGG
-450 KPENK
+450 KAENRI
-455 VLNNLIK
+455 LNNLIK
-462 INEKLMEFINIPKK
+462 TNEKLMEFINVPKK

-500 LNIEQIYNNLVDLNN
+500 LNIDQTYTYTNLFDLYNINN
-515 ISNSFFYNEYFENSF
+515 ISNSNSYDEFFENSF

-549 LKNMINDNPVIKEN
+549 LKNMIKDNPVIKNN
-563 YEKMTRNKRERL
+563 YERMTRNKRERL
-575 IERLLAVKTN
+575 IERLLKLKTN

-597 NNINDLNISNEF
+597 SKINDLSNNLSNEL
-609 NSKNNLLFLS
+609 NSKNNLIFLS
-619 NKKKATNNNQ
+619 NKKKITNNNQ
-629 LFLPKNINIIDSQFK
+629 LLLPKNK

-650 NLLSSSLNSNSNSR
+650 NSR
-664 NIFFYGNKN
+664 NFLFYENRNKS
-673 KTKEL
+673 KEL
-678 FYPEPVNNKLSS
+678 FYPEPIFNKLNS

-716 KLFLKEN
+716 KLFLNEN
-723 SSLHKI
+723 NLFSFGSPLHKI
-729 KSEGMIFLNKNKTIN
+729 KSEPLLLINRNRNKNKKIN
-744 DYSSFQNKISL
+744 DYNSFQNKMSL
-755 VKNNFKMR
+755 VKNSFKLR

-773 NLNNEDNLSKN
+773 NQNNEDNLSKN
-784 NSSDKMSTYKSN
+784 NSSDKMSTIKSN
-796 KPFLPNKKL
+796 KSFFPNKKL
-805 KKLRNDNLP
+805 KKLRNEFLP
-814 NNLKTQTLKIIN
+814 NNLKAQTLKIIN
-826 NKRIPKL
+826 TKRIPKL
-833 LINNALIYSEAI
+833 LIKNALIYNEAI
-845 DKLFIKKQKKN
+845 DKLLIKKGEKN

-868 INSIDKYKKNKIF
+868 LDFIDKYKKNKIF

-899 KFQNTKTIS
+899 RFQNTKTIS
-908 PINEERKNRN
+908 PINGRIKNRSRLFN
-918 KFKINPLLHRAASY
+918 INPFHRAASY
-932 LLMKKK
+932 LLMKQNNKF

>member
-1 MIKFKIKMNNNLIK
+1 MNNNLIK
-15 NLNSSELPRNLSD
+15 NLNSSELQRNLSD

-62 LNENGEELSNVKF
+62 LNENGEEIYNIKF
-75 PKNVNLKEI
+75 PKSVNLKEI

-117 LSNKLY
+117 LSNKYY
-123 EAKEIVNKI
+123 ETKEIVNKI
-132 AMYLKREEIKKD
+132 AMYIKREEIKKD

-177 TPDKYLNY
+177 TPVKYLNY
-185 LKYLYKLN
+185 LKYLYNLN
-193 EYELLKLSYDS
+193 EYELLKLSYES

-215 FADILKKFDYCLDK
+215 FADILKNFDYCLDK
-229 CLSLNHKMEEISVE
+229 CLSLNYKMEEISVE

-251 FDNDRIF
+251 FDSDRIF
-258 NKSESENKNKNNK
+258 NKSESENNKK
-271 RSSSYESNNFEV
+271 SSNYEFNNFEI
-283 SNSFINNNNN
+283 SNSFINKN
-293 NKNKSK
+293 NKNIN
-299 TDLPFMHRKY
+299 DLPFINRKY

-346 LTDCLFGI
+346 LTDCLLGI

-381 TKLFYGVNYHTFDT
+381 TKLFYGLNYHTFDT

-406 KKGDFMFK
+406 RKGDFMFK

-444 IKLIGG
+444 IMLIGG
-450 KPENK
+450 NPENRA
-455 VLNNLIK
+455 LNNLIK
-462 INEKLMEFINIPKK
+462 TNEKLMEFINIPKK

-500 LNIEQIYNNLVDLNN
+500 LNIEQLYTNLIDLSN
-515 ISNSFFYNEYFENSF
+515 ISNSFSYNEFENSF

-549 LKNMINDNPVIKEN
+549 LKNMINDNRLIKDN

-575 IERLLAVKTN
+575 IERLLTVKTN

-597 NNINDLNISNEF
+597 KNINYLNNISNEF
-609 NSKNNLLFLS
+609 NSKNNLLFLL
-619 NKKKATNNNQ
+619 NKKKVTNNNQ
-629 LFLPKNINIIDSQFK
+629 LFLRKNICINESQFK
-644 NENNKM
+644 NENNKI
-650 NLLSSSLNSNSNSR
+650 NPQSPLNSNSR
-664 NIFFYGNKN
+664 NTYFYGNKY
-673 KTKEL
+673 KTKEF
-678 FYPEPVNNKLSS
+678 FYPEPINNKLNS

-729 KSEGMIFLNKNKTIN
+729 KSEGMLLLSKNKMIN
-744 DYSSFQNKISL
+744 DYNSFQNKMSL

-773 NLNNEDNLSKN
+773 NSNNEDNLSKN

-796 KPFLPNKKL
+796 KSFFPNKKL
-805 KKLRNDNLP
+805 KKIRNDILP
-814 NNLKTQTLKIIN
+814 NNLKIQTLKIIN

-833 LINNALIYSEAI
+833 LIKNALIYSEAI
-845 DKLFIKKQKKN
+845 DKLLIKEQKKN
-856 IFKNPLLKNKNN
+856 IFKNTLLKNKNKNN
-868 INSIDKYKKNKIF
+868 INFIDKYKKNKIF

-899 KFQNTKTIS
+899 DRFQNIKTIS
-908 PINEERKNRN
+908 PINGVTKNRN
-918 KFKINPLLHRAASY
+918 RFKINPLLHRTASY

>member
-1 MIKFKIKMNNNLIK
+1 MNNNLIK
-15 NLNSSELPRNLSD
+15 NLNSSELQRNLSD

-62 LNENGEELSNVKF
+62 LNENGEEIYNIKF
-75 PKNVNLKEI
+75 PKSVNLKEI

-117 LSNKLY
+117 LSNKYY
-123 EAKEIVNKI
+123 ETKEIVNKI
-132 AMYLKREEIKKD
+132 AMYIKREEIKKD

-177 TPDKYLNY
+177 TPVKYLNY
-185 LKYLYKLN
+185 LKYLYNLN
-193 EYELLKLSYDS
+193 EYELLKLSYES

-215 FADILKKFDYCLDK
+215 FADILKNFDYCLDK
-229 CLSLNHKMEEISVE
+229 CLSLNYKMEEISVE

-251 FDNDRIF
+251 FDSDRIF
-258 NKSESENKNKNNK
+258 NKSESENNKK
-271 RSSSYESNNFEV
+271 SSNYEFNNFEI
-283 SNSFINNNNN
+283 SNSFINKN
-293 NKNKSK
+293 NKNIN
-299 TDLPFMHRKY
+299 DLPFINRKY

-346 LTDCLFGI
+346 LTDCLLGI

-381 TKLFYGVNYHTFDT
+381 TKLFYGLNYHTFDT

-406 KKGDFMFK
+406 RKGDFMFK

-444 IKLIGG
+444 IMLIGG
-450 KPENK
+450 NPENRA
-455 VLNNLIK
+455 LNNLIK
-462 INEKLMEFINIPKK
+462 TNEKLMEFINIPKK

-500 LNIEQIYNNLVDLNN
+500 LNIEQLYTNLIDLSN
-515 ISNSFFYNEYFENSF
+515 ISNSFSYNEFENSF

-549 LKNMINDNPVIKEN
+549 LKNMINDNRLIKDN

-575 IERLLAVKTN
+575 IERLLTIKTN

-597 NNINDLNISNEF
+597 KNINYLNNISNEF
-609 NSKNNLLFLS
+609 NSKNNLLFLL
-619 NKKKATNNNQ
+619 NKKKVTNNNQ
-629 LFLPKNINIIDSQFK
+629 LFLRKNICINESQFK
-644 NENNKM
+644 NENNKI
-650 NLLSSSLNSNSNSR
+650 NPQSPLNSNSR
-664 NIFFYGNKN
+664 NTYFYGNKY
-673 KTKEL
+673 KTKEF
-678 FYPEPVNNKLSS
+678 FYPEPINNKLNS

-729 KSEGMIFLNKNKTIN
+729 KSEGMLLLSKNKMIN
-744 DYSSFQNKISL
+744 DYNSFQNKMSL

-773 NLNNEDNLSKN
+773 NSNNEDNLSKN

-796 KPFLPNKKL
+796 KSFFPNKKL
-805 KKLRNDNLP
+805 KKIRNDILP
-814 NNLKTQTLKIIN
+814 NNLKIQTLKIIN

-833 LINNALIYSEAI
+833 LIKNALIYSEAI
-845 DKLFIKKQKKN
+845 DKLLIKEQKKN
-856 IFKNPLLKNKNN
+856 IFKNTLLKNKNKNN
-868 INSIDKYKKNKIF
+868 INFIDKYKKNKIF

-899 KFQNTKTIS
+899 DRFQNIKTIS
-908 PINEERKNRN
+908 PINGVTKNRN
-918 KFKINPLLHRAASY
+918 RFKINPLLHRTASY

>member
-1 MIKFKIKMNNNLIK
+1 MNNNLIK
-15 NLNSSELPRNLSD
+15 NLNSSELQRNLSD

-62 LNENGEELSNVKF
+62 LNENGEEIYNIKF
-75 PKNVNLKEI
+75 PKSVNLKEI

-117 LSNKLY
+117 LSNKYY
-123 EAKEIVNKI
+123 ETKEIVNKI
-132 AMYLKREEIKKD
+132 AMYIKREEIKKD

-177 TPDKYLNY
+177 TPVKYLNY
-185 LKYLYKLN
+185 LKYLYNLN
-193 EYELLKLSYDS
+193 EYELLKLSYES

-215 FADILKKFDYCLDK
+215 FADILKNFDYCLDK
-229 CLSLNHKMEEISVE
+229 CLSLNYKMEEISVE

-251 FDNDRIF
+251 FDSDRIF
-258 NKSESENKNKNNK
+258 NKSESENNKK
-271 RSSSYESNNFEV
+271 SSNYEFNNFEI
-283 SNSFINNNNN
+283 SNSFINKN
-293 NKNKSK
+293 NKNIN
-299 TDLPFMHRKY
+299 DLPFINRKY

-346 LTDCLFGI
+346 LTDCLLGI

-381 TKLFYGVNYHTFDT
+381 TKLFYGLNYHTFDT

-406 KKGDFMFK
+406 RKGDFMFK

-444 IKLIGG
+444 IMLIGG
-450 KPENK
+450 NPENRA
-455 VLNNLIK
+455 LNNLIK
-462 INEKLMEFINIPKK
+462 TNQKLMEFINIPKK

-500 LNIEQIYNNLVDLNN
+500 LNIEQLYTNLIDLSN
-515 ISNSFFYNEYFENSF
+515 ISNSFSYNEFENSF

-549 LKNMINDNPVIKEN
+549 LKNMINDNRLIKDN

-575 IERLLAVKTN
+575 IERLLTIKTN

-597 NNINDLNISNEF
+597 KNINYLNNISNEF
-609 NSKNNLLFLS
+609 NSKNNLLFLL
-619 NKKKATNNNQ
+619 NKKKVTNNNQ
-629 LFLPKNINIIDSQFK
+629 LFLRKNICINESQFK
-644 NENNKM
+644 NENNKI
-650 NLLSSSLNSNSNSR
+650 NPQSPLNSNSR
-664 NIFFYGNKN
+664 NTYFYGNKY

-678 FYPEPVNNKLSS
+678 FYPEPINNKLNS

-729 KSEGMIFLNKNKTIN
+729 KSEGMLLLSKNKMIN
-744 DYSSFQNKISL
+744 DYNSFQNKMSL

-773 NLNNEDNLSKN
+773 NSNNEDNLSKN

-796 KPFLPNKKL
+796 KSFFPNKKL
-805 KKLRNDNLP
+805 KKIRNDILP
-814 NNLKTQTLKIIN
+814 NNLKIQTLKIIN

-833 LINNALIYSEAI
+833 LIKNALIYSEAI
-845 DKLFIKKQKKN
+845 DKLLIKEQKKN
-856 IFKNPLLKNKNN
+856 IFKNTLLKNKNKNN
-868 INSIDKYKKNKIF
+868 INFIDKYKKNKIF

-899 KFQNTKTIS
+899 DRFQNIKTIS
-908 PINEERKNRN
+908 PINGVTKNRN
-918 KFKINPLLHRAASY
+918 RFKINPLLHRTASY

>member
-1 MIKFKIKMNNNLIK
+1 MNNNLIK
-15 NLNSSELPRNLSD
+15 NLNSSELQRNLSD

-62 LNENGEELSNVKF
+62 LNENGEEIYNIKF
-75 PKNVNLKEI
+75 PKSVNLKEI

-117 LSNKLY
+117 LSNKYY
-123 EAKEIVNKI
+123 ETKEIVNKI
-132 AMYLKREEIKKD
+132 AMYIKREEIKKD

-177 TPDKYLNY
+177 TPVKYLNY
-185 LKYLYKLN
+185 LKYLYNLN
-193 EYELLKLSYDS
+193 EYELLKLSYES

-215 FADILKKFDYCLDK
+215 FADILKNFDYCLDK
-229 CLSLNHKMEEISVE
+229 CLSLNYKMEEISVE

-251 FDNDRIF
+251 FDSDRIF
-258 NKSESENKNKNNK
+258 NKSESENNKK
-271 RSSSYESNNFEV
+271 SSNYEFNNFEI
-283 SNSFINNNNN
+283 SNSFINKN
-293 NKNKSK
+293 NKNIN
-299 TDLPFMHRKY
+299 DLSFINRKY

-346 LTDCLFGI
+346 LTDCLLGI

-381 TKLFYGVNYHTFDT
+381 TKLFYGLNYHTFDT

-406 KKGDFMFK
+406 RKGDFMFK

-444 IKLIGG
+444 IMLIGG
-450 KPENK
+450 NPENRA
-455 VLNNLIK
+455 LNNLIK
-462 INEKLMEFINIPKK
+462 TNEKLMEFINIPKK

-500 LNIEQIYNNLVDLNN
+500 LNIEQLYTNLIDLSN
-515 ISNSFFYNEYFENSF
+515 ISNSFSYNEFENSF

-549 LKNMINDNPVIKEN
+549 LKNMINDNRLIKDN

-575 IERLLAVKTN
+575 IERLLTIKTN

-597 NNINDLNISNEF
+597 KNINYLNNISNEF
-609 NSKNNLLFLS
+609 NSKNNLLFLL
-619 NKKKATNNNQ
+619 NKKKVTNNNQ
-629 LFLPKNINIIDSQFK
+629 LFLRKNIYINESQFK
-644 NENNKM
+644 NENNKI
-650 NLLSSSLNSNSNSR
+650 NPQSPLNSNSR
-664 NIFFYGNKN
+664 NTYFYGNKY

-678 FYPEPVNNKLSS
+678 FYPEPINNKLNS

-729 KSEGMIFLNKNKTIN
+729 KSEGMLLLSKNKMIN
-744 DYSSFQNKISL
+744 DYNSFQNKMSL

-773 NLNNEDNLSKN
+773 NSNNEDNLSKN

-796 KPFLPNKKL
+796 KSFFPNKKL
-805 KKLRNDNLP
+805 KKIRNDILP
-814 NNLKTQTLKIIN
+814 NNLKIQTLKIIN

-833 LINNALIYSEAI
+833 LIKNALIYSEAI
-845 DKLFIKKQKKN
+845 DKLLIKEQKKN
-856 IFKNPLLKNKNN
+856 IFKNTLLKNKNKNN
-868 INSIDKYKKNKIF
+868 INFIDKYKKNKIF

-899 KFQNTKTIS
+899 DRFQNIKTIS
-908 PINEERKNRN
+908 PINGVTKNRN
-918 KFKINPLLHRAASY
+918 RFKINPLLHRTASY

>member
-1 MIKFKIKMNNNLIK
+1 MNNNLIK
-15 NLNSSELPRNLSD
+15 NLNSSELQRNLSD

-62 LNENGEELSNVKF
+62 LNENGEEIYNIKF
-75 PKNVNLKEI
+75 PKSVNLKEI

-117 LSNKLY
+117 LSNKYY
-123 EAKEIVNKI
+123 ETKEIVNKI
-132 AMYLKREEIKKD
+132 AMYIKREEIKKD

-177 TPDKYLNY
+177 TPVKYLNY
-185 LKYLYKLN
+185 LKYLYNLN
-193 EYELLKLSYDS
+193 EYELLKLSYES

-215 FADILKKFDYCLDK
+215 FADILKNFDYCLDK
-229 CLSLNHKMEEISVE
+229 CLSLNYKMEEISVE

-251 FDNDRIF
+251 FDSDRIF
-258 NKSESENKNKNNK
+258 IKSESENNKK
-271 RSSSYESNNFEV
+271 SSNYEFNNFEI
-283 SNSFINNNNN
+283 SNSFINKN
-293 NKNKSK
+293 NKNIN
-299 TDLPFMHRKY
+299 DLPFINRKY

-346 LTDCLFGI
+346 LTDCLLGI

-381 TKLFYGVNYHTFDT
+381 TKLFYGLNYHTFDT

-406 KKGDFMFK
+406 RKGDFMFK

-444 IKLIGG
+444 IMLIGG
-450 KPENK
+450 NPENRA
-455 VLNNLIK
+455 LNNLIK
-462 INEKLMEFINIPKK
+462 TNEKLMEFINIPKK

-500 LNIEQIYNNLVDLNN
+500 LNIEQLYTNLIDLSN
-515 ISNSFFYNEYFENSF
+515 ISNSFSYNEFENSF

-549 LKNMINDNPVIKEN
+549 LKNMINDNRLIKDN

-575 IERLLAVKTN
+575 IERLLTIKTN

-597 NNINDLNISNEF
+597 KNINYLNNISNEF
-609 NSKNNLLFLS
+609 NSKNNLLFLL
-619 NKKKATNNNQ
+619 NKKKVTNNNQ
-629 LFLPKNINIIDSQFK
+629 LFLRKNICINESQFK
-644 NENNKM
+644 NENNKI
-650 NLLSSSLNSNSNSR
+650 NPQSPLNSNSR
-664 NIFFYGNKN
+664 NTYFYGNKY

-678 FYPEPVNNKLSS
+678 FYPEPINNKLNS

-729 KSEGMIFLNKNKTIN
+729 KSEGMLLLSKNKMIN
-744 DYSSFQNKISL
+744 DYNSFQNKMSL

-773 NLNNEDNLSKN
+773 NSNNEDNLSKN

-796 KPFLPNKKL
+796 KSFFPNKKL
-805 KKLRNDNLP
+805 KKIRNDILP
-814 NNLKTQTLKIIN
+814 NNLKIQTLKIIN

-833 LINNALIYSEAI
+833 LIKNALIYSEAI
-845 DKLFIKKQKKN
+845 DKLLIKEQKKN
-856 IFKNPLLKNKNN
+856 IFKNTLLKNKNKNN
-868 INSIDKYKKNKIF
+868 INFIDKYKKNKIF

-899 KFQNTKTIS
+899 DRFQNIKTIS
-908 PINEERKNRN
+908 PINGVTKNRN
-918 KFKINPLLHRAASY
+918 RFKINPLLHRTASY

>member
-1 MIKFKIKMNNNLIK
+1 MNNNLIK
-15 NLNSSELPRNLSD
+15 NLNSSELQRNLSD

-62 LNENGEELSNVKF
+62 LNENGEEIYNIKF
-75 PKNVNLKEI
+75 PKSVNLKEI

-117 LSNKLY
+117 LSNKYY
-123 EAKEIVNKI
+123 ETKEIVNKI
-132 AMYLKREEIKKD
+132 AMYIKREEIKKD

-177 TPDKYLNY
+177 TPVKYLNY
-185 LKYLYKLN
+185 LKYLYNLN
-193 EYELLKLSYDS
+193 EYELLKLSYES

-215 FADILKKFDYCLDK
+215 FADILKNFDYCLDK
-229 CLSLNHKMEEISVE
+229 CLSLNYKMEEISVE

-251 FDNDRIF
+251 FDSDRIF
-258 NKSESENKNKNNK
+258 NKSESENNKK
-271 RSSSYESNNFEV
+271 SSNYEFNNFEI
-283 SNSFINNNNN
+283 SNSFINKN
-293 NKNKSK
+293 NKNIN
-299 TDLPFMHRKY
+299 DLPFINRKY

-346 LTDCLFGI
+346 LTDCLLGI

-381 TKLFYGVNYHTFDT
+381 TKLFYGLNYHTFDT

-406 KKGDFMFK
+406 RKGDFMFK

-444 IKLIGG
+444 IMLIGG
-450 KPENK
+450 NPENRA
-455 VLNNLIK
+455 LNNLIK
-462 INEKLMEFINIPKK
+462 TNEKLMEFINIPKK

-500 LNIEQIYNNLVDLNN
+500 LNIEQLYTNLIDLSN
-515 ISNSFFYNEYFENSF
+515 ISNSFSYNEFENSF

-549 LKNMINDNPVIKEN
+549 LKNMINDNRLIKDN

-575 IERLLAVKTN
+575 IERLLTIKTN

-597 NNINDLNISNEF
+597 
-609 NSKNNLLFLS
+609 
-619 NKKKATNNNQ
+619 
-629 LFLPKNINIIDSQFK
+629 
-644 NENNKM
+644 
-650 NLLSSSLNSNSNSR
+650 
-664 NIFFYGNKN
+664 
-673 KTKEL
+673 
-678 FYPEPVNNKLSS
+678 
-690 ESNYMNERALLT
+690 
-702 SYMNNNKVKVKFDR
+702 
-716 KLFLKEN
+716 
-723 SSLHKI
+723 
-729 KSEGMIFLNKNKTIN
+729 
-744 DYSSFQNKISL
+744 KIS
-755 VKNNFKMR
+755 
-763 NTLANFIDNS
+763 
-773 NLNNEDNLSKN
+773 
-784 NSSDKMSTYKSN
+784 
-796 KPFLPNKKL
+796 
-805 KKLRNDNLP
+805 
-814 NNLKTQTLKIIN
+814 II
-826 NKRIPKL
+826 
-833 LINNALIYSEAI
+833 
-845 DKLFIKKQKKN
+845 
-856 IFKNPLLKNKNN
+856 
-868 INSIDKYKKNKIF
+868 
-881 NTLDVLVFDDIL
+881 
-893 NNIKND
+893 
-899 KFQNTKTIS
+899 
-908 PINEERKNRN
+908 
-918 KFKINPLLHRAASY
+918 
-932 LLMKKK
+932 

>member
-1 MIKFKIKMNNNLIK
+1 MNNNLIK
-15 NLNSSELPRNLSD
+15 NLNSSELQRNLSD

-62 LNENGEELSNVKF
+62 LNENGEEIYNIKF
-75 PKNVNLKEI
+75 PKSVNLKEI

-117 LSNKLY
+117 LSNKYY
-123 EAKEIVNKI
+123 ETKEIVNKI
-132 AMYLKREEIKKD
+132 AMYIKREEIKKD

-177 TPDKYLNY
+177 TPVKYLNY
-185 LKYLYKLN
+185 LKYLYNLN
-193 EYELLKLSYDS
+193 EYELLKLSYES

-215 FADILKKFDYCLDK
+215 FADILKNFDYCLDK
-229 CLSLNHKMEEISVE
+229 CLSLNYKMEEISVE

-251 FDNDRIF
+251 FDSDRIF
-258 NKSESENKNKNNK
+258 NKSESENNKK
-271 RSSSYESNNFEV
+271 SSNYEFNNFEI
-283 SNSFINNNNN
+283 SNSFINKN
-293 NKNKSK
+293 NKNIN
-299 TDLPFMHRKY
+299 DLPFINRKY

-346 LTDCLFGI
+346 LTDCLLGI

-381 TKLFYGVNYHTFDT
+381 TKLFYGLNYHTFDT

-406 KKGDFMFK
+406 RKGDFMFK

-444 IKLIGG
+444 IMLIGG
-450 KPENK
+450 NPENRA
-455 VLNNLIK
+455 LNNLIK
-462 INEKLMEFINIPKK
+462 TNEKLMEFINIPKK

-500 LNIEQIYNNLVDLNN
+500 LNIEQLYTNLIDLSN
-515 ISNSFFYNEYFENSF
+515 ISNSFSYNEFENSF

-549 LKNMINDNPVIKEN
+549 LKNMINDNRLIKDN

-575 IERLLAVKTN
+575 IERLLTIKTN

-597 NNINDLNISNEF
+597 KNINYLNNISNEF
-609 NSKNNLLFLS
+609 NSKNNLLFLL
-619 NKKKATNNNQ
+619 NKKKVTNNNQ
-629 LFLPKNINIIDSQFK
+629 LFLRKNICINESQFK
-644 NENNKM
+644 NENNKI
-650 NLLSSSLNSNSNSR
+650 NPQSPLNSNSR
-664 NIFFYGNKN
+664 NTYFYGNKY

-678 FYPEPVNNKLSS
+678 FYPEPINNKLNS

-723 SSLHKI
+723 NSLHKI
-729 KSEGMIFLNKNKTIN
+729 KSEGMLLLSKNKMIN
-744 DYSSFQNKISL
+744 DYNSFQNKMSL

-773 NLNNEDNLSKN
+773 NSNNEDNLSKN

-796 KPFLPNKKL
+796 KSFFPNKKL
-805 KKLRNDNLP
+805 KKIRNDILP
-814 NNLKTQTLKIIN
+814 NNLKIQTLKIIN

-833 LINNALIYSEAI
+833 LIKNALIYSEAI
-845 DKLFIKKQKKN
+845 DKLLIKEQKKN
-856 IFKNPLLKNKNN
+856 IFKNTLLKNKNKNN
-868 INSIDKYKKNKIF
+868 INFIDKYKKNKIF

-899 KFQNTKTIS
+899 DRFQNIKTIS
-908 PINEERKNRN
+908 PINGVTKNRN
-918 KFKINPLLHRAASY
+918 RFKINPLLHRTASY

>member
-796 KPFLPNKKL
+796 KPFFPNKKL

-868 INSIDKYKKNKIF
+868 INCIDKYKKNKIF

>member
-1 MIKFKIKMNNNLIK
+1 MNNNLIK
-15 NLNSSELPRNLSD
+15 NLNSSELQRNLSD

-62 LNENGEELSNVKF
+62 LNENGEEIYNIKF
-75 PKNVNLKEI
+75 PKSVNLKEI

-117 LSNKLY
+117 LSNKYY
-123 EAKEIVNKI
+123 ETKEIVNKI
-132 AMYLKREEIKKD
+132 AMYIKREEIKKD

-177 TPDKYLNY
+177 TPVKYLNY
-185 LKYLYKLN
+185 LKYLYNLN
-193 EYELLKLSYDS
+193 EYELLKLSYES

-215 FADILKKFDYCLDK
+215 FADILKNFDYCLDK
-229 CLSLNHKMEEISVE
+229 CLSLNYKMEEISVE

-251 FDNDRIF
+251 FDSDRIF
-258 NKSESENKNKNNK
+258 IKSESENNKK
-271 RSSSYESNNFEV
+271 SSNYEFNNFEI
-283 SNSFINNNNN
+283 SNSFINKN
-293 NKNKSK
+293 NKNIN
-299 TDLPFMHRKY
+299 DLPFINRKY

-346 LTDCLFGI
+346 LTDCLLGI

-381 TKLFYGVNYHTFDT
+381 TKLFYGLNYHTFDT

-406 KKGDFMFK
+406 RKGDFMFK

-444 IKLIGG
+444 IMLIGG
-450 KPENK
+450 NPENRA
-455 VLNNLIK
+455 LNNLIK
-462 INEKLMEFINIPKK
+462 TNEKLMEFINIPKK

-500 LNIEQIYNNLVDLNN
+500 LNIEQLYTNLIDLSN
-515 ISNSFFYNEYFENSF
+515 ISNSFSYNEFENSF

-549 LKNMINDNPVIKEN
+549 LKNMINDNRLIKDN

-575 IERLLAVKTN
+575 IERLLTIKTN

-597 NNINDLNISNEF
+597 KNINYLNNISNEF
-609 NSKNNLLFLS
+609 NSKNNLLFLL
-619 NKKKATNNNQ
+619 NKKKVTNNNQ
-629 LFLPKNINIIDSQFK
+629 LFLRKNICINESQFK
-644 NENNKM
+644 NENNKI
-650 NLLSSSLNSNSNSR
+650 NPQSPLNSKSR
-664 NIFFYGNKN
+664 NTYFYGNKY

-678 FYPEPVNNKLSS
+678 FYPEPINNKLNS

-729 KSEGMIFLNKNKTIN
+729 KSEGMLLLSKNKMIN
-744 DYSSFQNKISL
+744 DYNSFQNKMSL

-773 NLNNEDNLSKN
+773 NSNNEDNLSKN

-796 KPFLPNKKL
+796 KSFFPNKKL
-805 KKLRNDNLP
+805 KKIRNDILP
-814 NNLKTQTLKIIN
+814 KNLKIQTLKIIN

-833 LINNALIYSEAI
+833 LIKNALIYSEAI
-845 DKLFIKKQKKN
+845 DKLLIKEQKKN
-856 IFKNPLLKNKNN
+856 IFKNTLLKNKNKNN
-868 INSIDKYKKNKIF
+868 INFIDKYKKNKIF

-899 KFQNTKTIS
+899 DRFQNIKTIS
-908 PINEERKNRN
+908 PINGVTKNRN
-918 KFKINPLLHRAASY
+918 RFKINPLLHRTASY

>member
-1 MIKFKIKMNNNLIK
+1 MNNNLIK
-15 NLNSSELPRNLSD
+15 NLNSSELQRNLSD

-62 LNENGEELSNVKF
+62 LNENGEEIYNIKF
-75 PKNVNLKEI
+75 PKSVNLKEI

-117 LSNKLY
+117 LSNKYY
-123 EAKEIVNKI
+123 ETKEIVNKI
-132 AMYLKREEIKKD
+132 AMYIKREEIKKD

-177 TPDKYLNY
+177 TPVKYLNY
-185 LKYLYKLN
+185 LKYLYNLN
-193 EYELLKLSYDS
+193 EYELLKLSYES

-215 FADILKKFDYCLDK
+215 FADILKNFDYCLDK
-229 CLSLNHKMEEISVE
+229 CLSLNYKMEEISVE

-251 FDNDRIF
+251 FDSDRIF
-258 NKSESENKNKNNK
+258 NKSESENNKK
-271 RSSSYESNNFEV
+271 SSNYEFKNFEI
-283 SNSFINNNNN
+283 SNSFINKN
-293 NKNKSK
+293 NKSIN
-299 TDLPFMHRKY
+299 DLPFINRKY

-346 LTDCLFGI
+346 LTDCLLGI

-381 TKLFYGVNYHTFDT
+381 TKLFYGLNYHTFDT

-406 KKGDFMFK
+406 RKGDFMFK

-444 IKLIGG
+444 IMLIGG
-450 KPENK
+450 NPENRA
-455 VLNNLIK
+455 LNNLIK
-462 INEKLMEFINIPKK
+462 TNEKLMEFINIPKK

-500 LNIEQIYNNLVDLNN
+500 LNIEQLYTNLIDLSN
-515 ISNSFFYNEYFENSF
+515 ISNSFSYNEFENSF

-549 LKNMINDNPVIKEN
+549 LKNMINDNRLIKDN

-575 IERLLAVKTN
+575 IERLLTIKTN

-597 NNINDLNISNEF
+597 KNINYLNNISNEF
-609 NSKNNLLFLS
+609 NSKNNLLFLL
-619 NKKKATNNNQ
+619 NKKKVTNNNQ
-629 LFLPKNINIIDSQFK
+629 LFLRKNICINESQFK
-644 NENNKM
+644 NENNKI
-650 NLLSSSLNSNSNSR
+650 NPQSPLNSNSR
-664 NIFFYGNKN
+664 NTYFYGNKY

-678 FYPEPVNNKLSS
+678 FYPEPINNKLNS

-729 KSEGMIFLNKNKTIN
+729 KSEGMLLLSKNKMIN
-744 DYSSFQNKISL
+744 DYNSFQNKMSL

-773 NLNNEDNLSKN
+773 NSNNEDNLSKN

-796 KPFLPNKKL
+796 KSFFPNKKL
-805 KKLRNDNLP
+805 KKIRNDILP
-814 NNLKTQTLKIIN
+814 NNLKIQTLKIIN

-833 LINNALIYSEAI
+833 LIKNALIYSEAI
-845 DKLFIKKQKKN
+845 DKLLIKEQKKN
-856 IFKNPLLKNKNN
+856 IFKNTLLKNKNKNN
-868 INSIDKYKKNKIF
+868 INFIDKYKKNKIF

-899 KFQNTKTIS
+899 DRFQNIKTIS
-908 PINEERKNRN
+908 PINGVTKNRN
-918 KFKINPLLHRAASY
+918 RFKINPLLHRTAS
-932 LLMKKK
+932 

>member
-1 MIKFKIKMNNNLIK
+1 MNNNLIK
-15 NLNSSELPRNLSD
+15 NLNSSELQRNLSD

-62 LNENGEELSNVKF
+62 LNENGEEIYNIKF
-75 PKNVNLKEI
+75 PKSVNLKEI

-117 LSNKLY
+117 LSNKYY
-123 EAKEIVNKI
+123 ETKEIVNKI
-132 AMYLKREEIKKD
+132 AMYIKREEIKKD

-177 TPDKYLNY
+177 TPVKYLNY
-185 LKYLYKLN
+185 LKYLYNLN
-193 EYELLKLSYDS
+193 EYELLKLSYES

-215 FADILKKFDYCLDK
+215 FADILKNFDYCLDK
-229 CLSLNHKMEEISVE
+229 CLSLNYKMEEISVE

-251 FDNDRIF
+251 FDSDRIF
-258 NKSESENKNKNNK
+258 NKSESENNKK
-271 RSSSYESNNFEV
+271 SSNYEFNNFEI
-283 SNSFINNNNN
+283 SNSFINKN
-293 NKNKSK
+293 NKNIN
-299 TDLPFMHRKY
+299 DLPFINRKY

-346 LTDCLFGI
+346 LTDCLLGI

-381 TKLFYGVNYHTFDT
+381 TKLFYGLNYHTFDT

-406 KKGDFMFK
+406 RKGDFMFK

-444 IKLIGG
+444 IMLIGG
-450 KPENK
+450 NPENRA
-455 VLNNLIK
+455 LNNLIK
-462 INEKLMEFINIPKK
+462 TNEKLMEFINIPKK

-500 LNIEQIYNNLVDLNN
+500 LNIEQLYTNLIDLSN
-515 ISNSFFYNEYFENSF
+515 ISNSFSYNEFENSF

-549 LKNMINDNPVIKEN
+549 LKNMINDNRLIKDN

-575 IERLLAVKTN
+575 IERLLTIKTN

-597 NNINDLNISNEF
+597 KNINYLNNISNEF
-609 NSKNNLLFLS
+609 NSKNNLLFLL
-619 NKKKATNNNQ
+619 NKKKVTNNNQ
-629 LFLPKNINIIDSQFK
+629 LFLRKNIYINESQFK
-644 NENNKM
+644 NENNKI
-650 NLLSSSLNSNSNSR
+650 NPQSPLNSNSR
-664 NIFFYGNKN
+664 NTYFYGNKY

-678 FYPEPVNNKLSS
+678 FYPEPINNKLNS

-729 KSEGMIFLNKNKTIN
+729 KSEGMLLLSKNKMIN
-744 DYSSFQNKISL
+744 DYNSFQNKMSL

-773 NLNNEDNLSKN
+773 NSNNEDNLSKN

-796 KPFLPNKKL
+796 KSFFPNKKL
-805 KKLRNDNLP
+805 KKIRNDILP
-814 NNLKTQTLKIIN
+814 NNLKIQTLKIIN

-833 LINNALIYSEAI
+833 LIKNALIYSEAI
-845 DKLFIKKQKKN
+845 DKLLIKEQKKN
-856 IFKNPLLKNKNN
+856 IFKNTLLKNKNKNN
-868 INSIDKYKKNKIF
+868 INFIDKYKKNKIF

-899 KFQNTKTIS
+899 DRFQNIKTIS
-908 PINEERKNRN
+908 PINGVTKNRN
-918 KFKINPLLHRAASY
+918 RFKINPLLHRTASY

>member
-1 MIKFKIKMNNNLIK
+1 MNNNLIK
-15 NLNSSELPRNLSD
+15 NLNSSELQRNLSD

-62 LNENGEELSNVKF
+62 LNENGEEIYNIKF
-75 PKNVNLKEI
+75 PKSVNLKEI
-84 IKYILEKEVR
+84 IKYILEKEIR

-117 LSNKLY
+117 LSNKYY
-123 EAKEIVNKI
+123 ETKEIVNKI
-132 AMYLKREEIKKD
+132 AMYIKREEIKKD

-177 TPDKYLNY
+177 TPVKYLNY
-185 LKYLYKLN
+185 LKYLYNLN
-193 EYELLKLSYDS
+193 EYELLKLSYES

-215 FADILKKFDYCLDK
+215 FADILKNFDYCLDK
-229 CLSLNHKMEEISVE
+229 CLSLNYKMEEISVE

-251 FDNDRIF
+251 FDSDRIF
-258 NKSESENKNKNNK
+258 NKSESENNKK
-271 RSSSYESNNFEV
+271 SSNYEFNNFEI
-283 SNSFINNNNN
+283 SNSFINKN
-293 NKNKSK
+293 NKNIN
-299 TDLPFMHRKY
+299 DLPFINRKY

-346 LTDCLFGI
+346 LTDCLLGI

-381 TKLFYGVNYHTFDT
+381 TKLFYGLNYHTFDT

-406 KKGDFMFK
+406 RKGDFMFK

-444 IKLIGG
+444 IMLIGG
-450 KPENK
+450 NPENRA
-455 VLNNLIK
+455 LNNLIK
-462 INEKLMEFINIPKK
+462 TNEKLMEFINIPKK

-500 LNIEQIYNNLVDLNN
+500 LNIEQLYTNLIDLSN
-515 ISNSFFYNEYFENSF
+515 ISNSFSYNEFENSF

-549 LKNMINDNPVIKEN
+549 LKNMINDNRLIKDN

-575 IERLLAVKTN
+575 IERLLTIKTN

-597 NNINDLNISNEF
+597 KNINYLNNISNEF
-609 NSKNNLLFLS
+609 NSKNNLLFLL
-619 NKKKATNNNQ
+619 NKKKVTNNNQ
-629 LFLPKNINIIDSQFK
+629 LFLRKNICINESQFK
-644 NENNKM
+644 NENNKI
-650 NLLSSSLNSNSNSR
+650 NPQSPLNSNSR
-664 NIFFYGNKN
+664 NTYFYGNKY
-673 KTKEL
+673 KTKEF
-678 FYPEPVNNKLSS
+678 FYPEPINNKLNS

-729 KSEGMIFLNKNKTIN
+729 KSEGMLLLSKNKMIN
-744 DYSSFQNKISL
+744 DYNSFQNKMSL

-773 NLNNEDNLSKN
+773 NSNNEDNLSKN

-796 KPFLPNKKL
+796 KSFFPNKKL
-805 KKLRNDNLP
+805 KKIRNDILP
-814 NNLKTQTLKIIN
+814 NNLKIQTLKIIN

-833 LINNALIYSEAI
+833 LIKNALIYSEAI
-845 DKLFIKKQKKN
+845 DKLLIKEQKKN
-856 IFKNPLLKNKNN
+856 IFKNTLLKNKNKNN
-868 INSIDKYKKNKIF
+868 INFIDKYKKNKIF

-899 KFQNTKTIS
+899 DRFQNIKTIS
-908 PINEERKNRN
+908 PINGVTKNRN
-918 KFKINPLLHRAASY
+918 RFKINPLLHRTASY

>member
-1 MIKFKIKMNNNLIK
+1 MNNNLIK

-49 IIDNLSNEITKNT
+49 IIDNLSNEINKNT
-62 LNENGEELSNVKF
+62 LNENGEELCNVKF

-193 EYELLKLSYDS
+193 EYELLKLSYES

-629 LFLPKNINIIDSQFK
+629 LFLPKNMNIIDSQFK

-650 NLLSSSLNSNSNSR
+650 NLLSSSLNPNSR

-796 KPFLPNKKL
+796 KPFFPNKKL

-868 INSIDKYKKNKIF
+868 INCIDKYKKNKIF

>member
-1 MIKFKIKMNNNLIK
+1 MNNNLIK
-15 NLNSSELPRNLSD
+15 NLNSSELQRNLSD

-62 LNENGEELSNVKF
+62 LNENGEEIYNIKF
-75 PKNVNLKEI
+75 PKSVNLKEI

-117 LSNKLY
+117 LSNKYY
-123 EAKEIVNKI
+123 ETKEIVNKI
-132 AMYLKREEIKKD
+132 AMYIKREEIKKD

-177 TPDKYLNY
+177 TPVKYLNY
-185 LKYLYKLN
+185 LKYLYNLN
-193 EYELLKLSYDS
+193 EYELLKLSYES

-215 FADILKKFDYCLDK
+215 FADILKNFDYCLDK
-229 CLSLNHKMEEISVE
+229 CLSLNYKMEEISVE

-251 FDNDRIF
+251 FDSDRIF
-258 NKSESENKNKNNK
+258 NKSESENNKK
-271 RSSSYESNNFEV
+271 SSNYEFKNFEI
-283 SNSFINNNNN
+283 SNSFINKN
-293 NKNKSK
+293 NKNIN
-299 TDLPFMHRKY
+299 DLPFINRKY

-346 LTDCLFGI
+346 LTDCLLGI

-366 VMEKTRRNNIERLLN
+366 VMEKTRRNNIERLLS
-381 TKLFYGVNYHTFDT
+381 TKLFYGLNYHTFDT

-406 KKGDFMFK
+406 RKGDFMFK

-444 IKLIGG
+444 IMLIGG
-450 KPENK
+450 NPENRA
-455 VLNNLIK
+455 LNNLIK
-462 INEKLMEFINIPKK
+462 TNEKLMEFINIPKK

-500 LNIEQIYNNLVDLNN
+500 LNIEQLYTNLIDLSN
-515 ISNSFFYNEYFENSF
+515 ISNSFSYNEFENSF

-549 LKNMINDNPVIKEN
+549 LKNMINDNRLIKDN

-575 IERLLAVKTN
+575 IERLLTIKTN

-597 NNINDLNISNEF
+597 KNINYLNNISNEF
-609 NSKNNLLFLS
+609 NSKNNLLFLL
-619 NKKKATNNNQ
+619 NKKKVTNNNQ
-629 LFLPKNINIIDSQFK
+629 LFLRKNICINESQFK
-644 NENNKM
+644 NENNKI
-650 NLLSSSLNSNSNSR
+650 NPQSPLNSNSR
-664 NIFFYGNKN
+664 NTYFYGNKY

-678 FYPEPVNNKLSS
+678 FYPEPINNKLNS

-729 KSEGMIFLNKNKTIN
+729 KSEGMLLLSKNKMIN
-744 DYSSFQNKISL
+744 DYNSFQNKMSL

-773 NLNNEDNLSKN
+773 NSNNEDNLSKN

-796 KPFLPNKKL
+796 KSFFPNKKL
-805 KKLRNDNLP
+805 KKIRNDILP
-814 NNLKTQTLKIIN
+814 NNLKIQTLKIIN

-833 LINNALIYSEAI
+833 LIKNALIYSEAI
-845 DKLFIKKQKKN
+845 DKLLIKEQKKN
-856 IFKNPLLKNKNN
+856 IFKNTLLKNKNKNN
-868 INSIDKYKKNKIF
+868 INFIDKYKKNKIF

-899 KFQNTKTIS
+899 DRFQNIKTIS
-908 PINEERKNRN
+908 PINGVTKNRN
-918 KFKINPLLHRAASY
+918 RFKINPLLHRTASY

>member
-1 MIKFKIKMNNNLIK
+1 MNNNLIK

-49 IIDNLSNEITKNT
+49 IIDNLSNEINKNT
-62 LNENGEELSNVKF
+62 LNENGEELCNVKF

-629 LFLPKNINIIDSQFK
+629 LFLPKNMNIIDSQFK

-796 KPFLPNKKL
+796 KPFFPNKKL

-868 INSIDKYKKNKIF
+868 IN
-881 NTLDVLVFDDIL
+881 
-893 NNIKND
+893 
-899 KFQNTKTIS
+899 
-908 PINEERKNRN
+908 
-918 KFKINPLLHRAASY
+918 
-932 LLMKKK
+932 

>member
-1 MIKFKIKMNNNLIK
+1 MNNNLIK
-15 NLNSSELPRNLSD
+15 NLNSSELQRNLSD

-62 LNENGEELSNVKF
+62 LNENGEEIYNIKF
-75 PKNVNLKEI
+75 PKSVNLKEI

-117 LSNKLY
+117 LSNKYY
-123 EAKEIVNKI
+123 ETKEIVNKI
-132 AMYLKREEIKKD
+132 AMYIKREEIKKD

-177 TPDKYLNY
+177 TPVKYLNY
-185 LKYLYKLN
+185 LKYLYNLN
-193 EYELLKLSYDS
+193 EYELLKLSYES

-215 FADILKKFDYCLDK
+215 FADILKNFDYCLDK
-229 CLSLNHKMEEISVE
+229 CLSLNYKMEEISVE

-251 FDNDRIF
+251 FDSDRIF
-258 NKSESENKNKNNK
+258 NKSESENNKK
-271 RSSSYESNNFEV
+271 SSNYEFNNFEI
-283 SNSFINNNNN
+283 SNSFINKN
-293 NKNKSK
+293 NKNIN
-299 TDLPFMHRKY
+299 DLPFINRKY

-346 LTDCLFGI
+346 LTDCLLGI

-381 TKLFYGVNYHTFDT
+381 TKLFYGLNYHTFDT

-406 KKGDFMFK
+406 RKGDFMFK

-444 IKLIGG
+444 IMLIGG
-450 KPENK
+450 NPENRA
-455 VLNNLIK
+455 LNNLIK
-462 INEKLMEFINIPKK
+462 TNEKLMEFINIPKK

-500 LNIEQIYNNLVDLNN
+500 LNIEQLYTNLIDLSN
-515 ISNSFFYNEYFENSF
+515 ISNSFSYNEFENSF

-549 LKNMINDNPVIKEN
+549 LKNMINDNRLIKDN

-575 IERLLAVKTN
+575 IERLLTIKTN

-597 NNINDLNISNEF
+597 KNINYLNNISNEF
-609 NSKNNLLFLS
+609 NSKNNLLFLL
-619 NKKKATNNNQ
+619 NKKKVTNNNQ
-629 LFLPKNINIIDSQFK
+629 LFLRKNICINESQFK
-644 NENNKM
+644 NENNKI
-650 NLLSSSLNSNSNSR
+650 NPQSPLNSNSR
-664 NIFFYGNKN
+664 NTYFYGNKY

-678 FYPEPVNNKLSS
+678 FYPEPINNKLNS

-729 KSEGMIFLNKNKTIN
+729 KSEGMLLLSKNKMIN
-744 DYSSFQNKISL
+744 DYNSFQNKMSL

-773 NLNNEDNLSKN
+773 NSNNEDNLSKN

-796 KPFLPNKKL
+796 KSFFPNKKL
-805 KKLRNDNLP
+805 KKIRNDILP
-814 NNLKTQTLKIIN
+814 NNLKIQTLKIIN

-833 LINNALIYSEAI
+833 LIKNALIYSEAI
-845 DKLFIKKQKKN
+845 DKLLIKEQKKN
-856 IFKNPLLKNKNN
+856 IFKNTLLKNKNKNN
-868 INSIDKYKKNKIF
+868 INFIDKYKKNKIF

-899 KFQNTKTIS
+899 DRFQNIKTIS
-908 PINEERKNRN
+908 PINGVTKNRN
-918 KFKINPLLHRAASY
+918 RFKINPLLHRTASY

>member
-1 MIKFKIKMNNNLIK
+1 MNNNLIK
-15 NLNSSELPRNLSD
+15 NLNSSELQRNLSD

-62 LNENGEELSNVKF
+62 LNENGEEIYNIKF
-75 PKNVNLKEI
+75 PKSVNLKEI

-117 LSNKLY
+117 LSNKYY
-123 EAKEIVNKI
+123 ETKEIVNKI
-132 AMYLKREEIKKD
+132 AMYIKREEIKKD

-177 TPDKYLNY
+177 TPVKYLNY
-185 LKYLYKLN
+185 LKYLYNLN
-193 EYELLKLSYDS
+193 EYELLKLSYES

-215 FADILKKFDYCLDK
+215 FADILKNFDYCLDK
-229 CLSLNHKMEEISVE
+229 CLSLNYKMEEISVE

-251 FDNDRIF
+251 FDSDRIF
-258 NKSESENKNKNNK
+258 NKSESENNKK
-271 RSSSYESNNFEV
+271 SSNYEFNNFEI
-283 SNSFINNNNN
+283 SNSFINKN
-293 NKNKSK
+293 NKNIN
-299 TDLPFMHRKY
+299 DLPFINRKY

-346 LTDCLFGI
+346 LTDCLLGI

-381 TKLFYGVNYHTFDT
+381 TKLFYGLNYHTFDT

-406 KKGDFMFK
+406 RKGDFMFK

-444 IKLIGG
+444 IVLIGG
-450 KPENK
+450 NPENRT
-455 VLNNLIK
+455 LNNLIK
-462 INEKLMEFINIPKK
+462 TNKKLMEFINIPKK

-500 LNIEQIYNNLVDLNN
+500 LNIEQLYTNLIDLSN
-515 ISNSFFYNEYFENSF
+515 ISNSFSYNEFENSF

-549 LKNMINDNPVIKEN
+549 LKNMINDNRLIKDN

-575 IERLLAVKTN
+575 IERLLTIKTN

-597 NNINDLNISNEF
+597 KNINYLNNISNEF
-609 NSKNNLLFLS
+609 NSKNNLLFLL
-619 NKKKATNNNQ
+619 NKKKVTNNNQ
-629 LFLPKNINIIDSQFK
+629 LFLRKNICINESQFK
-644 NENNKM
+644 NENNKI
-650 NLLSSSLNSNSNSR
+650 NPQSPLNSNSR
-664 NIFFYGNKN
+664 NTYFYGNKY

-678 FYPEPVNNKLSS
+678 FYPEPINNKLNS

-729 KSEGMIFLNKNKTIN
+729 KSEGMLLLSKNKMIN
-744 DYSSFQNKISL
+744 DYNSFQNKMSL

-773 NLNNEDNLSKN
+773 NSNNEDNLSKN

-796 KPFLPNKKL
+796 KSFFPNKKL
-805 KKLRNDNLP
+805 KKIRNDILP
-814 NNLKTQTLKIIN
+814 KNLKIQTLKIIN

-833 LINNALIYSEAI
+833 LIKNALIYSEAI
-845 DKLFIKKQKKN
+845 DKLLIKEQKKN
-856 IFKNPLLKNKNN
+856 IFKNTLLKNKNKNN
-868 INSIDKYKKNKIF
+868 INFIDKYKKNKIF

-899 KFQNTKTIS
+899 DRFQNIKTIS
-908 PINEERKNRN
+908 PINGVTKNRN
-918 KFKINPLLHRAASY
+918 RFKINPLLHRTASY

>member
-1 MIKFKIKMNNNLIK
+1 MNNNLIK
-15 NLNSSELPRNLSD
+15 NLNSSELQRNLSD

-62 LNENGEELSNVKF
+62 LNENGEEIYNIKF
-75 PKNVNLKEI
+75 PKSVNLKEI

-117 LSNKLY
+117 LSNKFY
-123 EAKEIVNKI
+123 ETKEIVNKI
-132 AMYLKREEIKKD
+132 AMYIKREEIKKD

-177 TPDKYLNY
+177 TPVKYLNY
-185 LKYLYKLN
+185 LKYLYNLN
-193 EYELLKLSYDS
+193 EYELLKLSYES

-215 FADILKKFDYCLDK
+215 FADILKNFDYCLDK
-229 CLSLNHKMEEISVE
+229 CLSLNYKMEEISVE

-251 FDNDRIF
+251 FDSDRIF
-258 NKSESENKNKNNK
+258 NKSESENNKK
-271 RSSSYESNNFEV
+271 SSNYEFNNFEI
-283 SNSFINNNNN
+283 SNSFINKN
-293 NKNKSK
+293 NKNIN
-299 TDLPFMHRKY
+299 DLPFINRKY

-346 LTDCLFGI
+346 LTDCLLGI

-381 TKLFYGVNYHTFDT
+381 TKLFYGLNYHTFDT

-406 KKGDFMFK
+406 RKGDFMFK

-444 IKLIGG
+444 IMLIGG
-450 KPENK
+450 NPENRA
-455 VLNNLIK
+455 LNNLIK
-462 INEKLMEFINIPKK
+462 TNEKLMEFINIPKK

-500 LNIEQIYNNLVDLNN
+500 LNIEQLYTNLIDLSN
-515 ISNSFFYNEYFENSF
+515 ISNSFSYNEFENSF

-549 LKNMINDNPVIKEN
+549 LKNMINDNRLIKDN

-575 IERLLAVKTN
+575 IERLLTIKTN

-597 NNINDLNISNEF
+597 KNTNYLNNISNEF
-609 NSKNNLLFLS
+609 NSKNNLLFLL
-619 NKKKATNNNQ
+619 NKKKVTNNNQ
-629 LFLPKNINIIDSQFK
+629 LFLRKNICINESQFK
-644 NENNKM
+644 NENNKI
-650 NLLSSSLNSNSNSR
+650 NPQSPLNSNSR
-664 NIFFYGNKN
+664 NTYFYGNKY

-678 FYPEPVNNKLSS
+678 FYPEPINNKLNS

-729 KSEGMIFLNKNKTIN
+729 KSEGMLLLSKNKMIN
-744 DYSSFQNKISL
+744 DYNSFQNKMSL

-773 NLNNEDNLSKN
+773 NSNNEDNLSKN

-796 KPFLPNKKL
+796 KSFFPNKKL
-805 KKLRNDNLP
+805 KKIRNDILP
-814 NNLKTQTLKIIN
+814 NNLKIQTLKIIN

-833 LINNALIYSEAI
+833 LIKNALIYSEAI
-845 DKLFIKKQKKN
+845 DKLLIKEQKKN
-856 IFKNPLLKNKNN
+856 IFKNTLLKNKNKNN
-868 INSIDKYKKNKIF
+868 INFIDKYKKNKIF

-899 KFQNTKTIS
+899 DRFQNIKTIS
-908 PINEERKNRN
+908 PINGVTKNRN
-918 KFKINPLLHRAASY
+918 RFKINPLLHRTASY

>member
-1 MIKFKIKMNNNLIK
+1 MNNNLIK

-49 IIDNLSNEITKNT
+49 IIDNLSNEINKNT
-62 LNENGEELSNVKF
+62 LNENGEELCNVKF

-193 EYELLKLSYDS
+193 EYELLKLSYES

-629 LFLPKNINIIDSQFK
+629 LFLPKNMNIIDSQFK

-650 NLLSSSLNSNSNSR
+650 NLLSSSLNPNSR

-796 KPFLPNKKL
+796 KPFFPNKKL